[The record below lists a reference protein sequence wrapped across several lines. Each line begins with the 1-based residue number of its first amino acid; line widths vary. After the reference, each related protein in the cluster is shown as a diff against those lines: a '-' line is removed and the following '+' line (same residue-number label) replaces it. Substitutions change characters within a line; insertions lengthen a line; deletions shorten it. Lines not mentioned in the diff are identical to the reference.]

1 MRFLHNYLK
10 KRLLKTLLFLKQKN
24 KQMKTIYRIA
34 KTELNTMFYS
44 PVAWVVL
51 VIFSIQSSWKFF
63 DTVQRFEKAQKIGE
77 GMHNLT
83 QTVFSGF
90 SGLYTEMQEY
100 LYLYI
105 PLLTMGLVSREIN
118 SGSIKLLLSSPI
130 KIKEIVLGK
139 YLAIAVYC
147 LLFIG
152 ILGLQ
157 VVIAYFS
164 IENLDIKFA
173 FSGLIGLYLLVCTYA
188 AIGLFMS
195 CLTSYQVVAAISTL
209 VVLAGLN
216 FIGKLWQDIE
226 YVKDITYFL
235 SIAGRANEMLG
246 GLIISK
252 DVLYFLLVSGLFIVL
267 SIYKLQTGRDA
278 QTISKRVLKYTVL
291 ISIVLSLGYI
301 TSRAPLTLYHDMTRT
316 KDRTLTKTSLD
327 IVKKMEGPIKITT
340 YVNLLDINY
349 HMAMPYSQNYD
360 KSSFEQYTRFLPQIQ
375 MEYVYYYDISTNAAL
390 YAQNPGLNDKQLA
403 EKMVESQDL
412 KLKKLYTPAEIKKII
427 DLGPEQNRVVR
438 TVEYNGQKT
447 FLRMYDDLFKVP
459 FEKEISASLKRLV
472 YNPVKIVFAT
482 GNMERSIEKNG
493 DKNYK
498 TGFNEITF
506 RNSLINQGFDVAS
519 VDINAQNIPEQTSI
533 LIIADPKT
541 QLSQG
546 ALDRINKYIDQGKNL
561 MLLAEP
567 ETNSALT
574 AITDKLGLG
583 FTKQTLVQ
591 ESETNSP
598 DFLVTDLQRNIDS
611 TLIKFSPNP
620 NNNPI
625 PFLGSSGIKTVK
637 DTGFK
642 VTPLLKTNN
651 QPAWES
657 QTGITSVSPELK
669 KQPAVKAIP
678 LVVALTR
685 NIKGKSQKIIVA
697 GDADFMGNAEL
708 SRGGSGTFQFVTDIF
723 SWFSNYE
730 FPIDTTRPESTD
742 NKITINANQVFIN
755 KIVFIG
761 LFPLLIIL
769 SGAFILIRRN
779 RR

>member
-1 MRFLHNYLK
+1 
-10 KRLLKTLLFLKQKN
+10 
-24 KQMKTIYRIA
+24 MKTIYRIA

-63 DTVQRFEKAQKIGE
+63 GTVERFEKAQKIGE
-77 GMHNLT
+77 GIGNLS
-83 QTVFSGF
+83 QTIFSGF
-90 SGLYTEMQEY
+90 SGLYTEMQNY
-100 LYLYI
+100 LYLYV

-130 KIKEIVLGK
+130 KIKDIVLGK
-139 YLAIAVYC
+139 YLAIAAYC
-147 LLFIG
+147 LLFIV

-157 VVIAYFS
+157 VGIAYFS
-164 IENLDIKFA
+164 IDNLDLKFA
-173 FSGLIGLYLLVCTYA
+173 VSGLIGLYLLVCTYA

-216 FIGKLWQDIE
+216 FIGKLWQDVE
-226 YVKDITYFL
+226 VVKDITYFL
-235 SIAGRANEMLG
+235 SISGRANEMLE

-252 DVLYFLLVSGLFIVL
+252 DVFYFVLVSSLFIVL

-278 QTISKRVLKYTVL
+278 QTISKRVLKYTLL
-291 ISIVLSLGYI
+291 ITVVLSLGYI

-316 KDRTLTKTSLD
+316 KDRTLTKTSLE
-327 IVKKMEGPIKITT
+327 IVKKIEGPIKLTT

-349 HMAMPYSQNYD
+349 YMAMPYSQNSD
-360 KSSFEQYTRFLPQIQ
+360 KASFEKYTRFIPQLE
-375 MEYVYYYDISTNAAL
+375 MEYVYYYDTSNNEAL
-390 YAQNPGLNDKQLA
+390 YSQNPGLNDKQLA
-403 EKMVESQDL
+403 EKMVETQDL
-412 KLKKLYTPAEIKKII
+412 KLKKLYSPEEIKKVI
-427 DLGPEQNRVVR
+427 DLKSEQNRVVR
-438 TVEYNGQKT
+438 TVEYNGKKT
-447 FLRMYDDLFKVP
+447 FLRMYDDMFKVP
-459 FEKEISASLKRLV
+459 MEKEISASLKRV
-472 YNPVKIVFAT
+472 VVPAPKIVFAT
-482 GNMERSIEKNG
+482 GNMERSVDKIG

-506 RNSLINQGFDVAS
+506 RYSLINQGFDVSS
-519 VDINAQNIPEQTSI
+519 VDINAQNIPNETSI

-546 ALDRINKYIDQGKNL
+546 AIDRITKYIDQGKNI

-567 ETNSALT
+567 ETNSALA
-574 AITDKLGLG
+574 AITDKLGLS
-583 FTKQTLVQ
+583 FTKQALVQ

-598 DFLVTDLQRNIDS
+598 DYIVTDFPKNIDPAV
-611 TLIKFSPNP
+611 IKFSKTKNDH
-620 NNNPI
+620 NPI
-625 PFLGSSGIKTVK
+625 PLLGSSGIKTTK
-637 DTGFK
+637 DAGFK

-651 QPAWES
+651 QPVWEA
-657 QTGITSVSPELK
+657 QTGITSIPENLK
-669 KQPAVKAIP
+669 KQPSTTAVP

-685 NIKGKSQKIIVA
+685 NINGKSQKIIVA

-723 SWFSNYE
+723 SWFTNYE
-730 FPIDTTRPESTD
+730 FPIDTTRPENTD
-742 NKITINANQVFIN
+742 KKITMNANQVFIS

-761 LFPLLIIL
+761 LFPLLIVL
-769 SGAFILIRRN
+769 SAAFILIRRN

>member
-1 MRFLHNYLK
+1 
-10 KRLLKTLLFLKQKN
+10 
-24 KQMKTIYRIA
+24 MKTIYRIA

-63 DTVQRFEKAQKIGE
+63 NTIERFEKAQKIGQS
-77 GMHNLT
+77 MDNLS
-83 QTVFSGF
+83 QIVFSGF
-90 SGLYTEMQEY
+90 SGLYTEMQNY
-100 LYLYI
+100 LYLYV

-130 KIKEIVLGK
+130 RIKDIVLGK
-139 YLAIAVYC
+139 YLAIAAYC
-147 LLFIG
+147 LLFIA

-157 VVIAYFS
+157 VAIAYFS
-164 IENLDIKFA
+164 IENLDLKFA
-173 FSGLIGLYLLVCTYA
+173 ISGLIGLYLLVCTYA

-216 FIGKLWQDIE
+216 FIGKLWQDVEI
-226 YVKDITYFL
+226 VKDITYFL
-235 SIAGRANEMLG
+235 SIAGRANEMLE

-252 DVLYFLLVSGLFIVL
+252 DVLYFVLVSSLFIVL

-278 QTISKRVLKYTVL
+278 QTASKRVLKYTLL
-291 ISIVLSLGYI
+291 IATVLSLGYI
-301 TSRAPLTLYHDMTRT
+301 TSRAPLTFYHDMTRN
-316 KDRTLTKTSLD
+316 KDNTLTKSSLD
-327 IVKKMEGPIKITT
+327 VVDKIEGPVKITT

-349 HMAMPYSQNYD
+349 YMAMPYSQNSD
-360 KSSFEQYTRFLPQIQ
+360 IASFAKYTRFLPQIE
-375 MEYVYYYDISTNAAL
+375 MEYIYYYDTSTNEAL

-403 EKMVESQDL
+403 EKMVESQNM
-412 KLKKLYTPAEIKKII
+412 KLKKLYSPAEIKKII

-438 TVEYNGQKT
+438 TVEYNGKKT
-447 FLRMYDDLFKVP
+447 FLRMFDDLFKVP

-472 YNPVKIVFAT
+472 SNPVKIVFAT

-506 RNSLINQGFDVAS
+506 RNSLINQGFDVIS
-519 VDINAQNIPEQTSI
+519 VDINAQNIPSETTI

-546 ALDRINKYIDQGKNL
+546 AVDRITKYIDEGKNL

-567 ETNSALT
+567 ETNSAL
-574 AITDKLGLG
+574 AAVTDKLGIG

-598 DFLVTDLQRNIDS
+598 DFLVTELQKNVDS
-611 TLIKFSPNP
+611 TVIKLSKI
-620 NNNPI
+620 NNPI
-625 PFLGSSGIKTVK
+625 PLLGSSGITVTK
-637 DTGFK
+637 EAGFK

-657 QTGITSVSPELK
+657 QTGITSISEDLK
-669 KQPAVKAIP
+669 KQPSSKEIP
-678 LVVALTR
+678 LVTALTR
-685 NIKGKSQKIIVA
+685 NINGKTQKIIVA

-730 FPIDTTRPESTD
+730 FPIDTTRPQKTD
-742 NKITINANQVFIN
+742 DKITVTSNQVFIN
-755 KIVFIG
+755 KILFTAI
-761 LFPLLIIL
+761 FPLLIIL
-769 SGAFILIRRN
+769 GGAFLLIRRN

>member
-1 MRFLHNYLK
+1 
-10 KRLLKTLLFLKQKN
+10 
-24 KQMKTIYRIA
+24 MKTIYRIA

-63 DTVQRFEKAQKIGE
+63 GTIERFEKSQKIGQ
-77 GMHNLT
+77 GLDNLS
-83 QTVFSGF
+83 QVIFSGF
-90 SGLYTEMQEY
+90 IGLYTEMQNY
-100 LYLYI
+100 LYLYV

-130 KIKEIVLGK
+130 KIKDIVLGK
-139 YLAIAVYC
+139 YLAIAAYC
-147 LLFIG
+147 LLFIV

-157 VVIAYFS
+157 VGIAYFS
-164 IENLDIKFA
+164 IDNLDLKFA
-173 FSGLIGLYLLVCTYA
+173 ISGLIGLYLLVCTYA

-216 FIGKLWQDIE
+216 FIGKLWQDVEI
-226 YVKDITYFL
+226 VKDITYFL
-235 SIAGRANEMLG
+235 SIAGRANEMLE

-252 DVLYFLLVSGLFIVL
+252 DVFYFVLVSSLFIVL

-278 QTISKRVLKYTVL
+278 QTISKRVLKYTLL
-291 ISIVLSLGYI
+291 ITVVLSLGYI
-301 TSRAPLTLYHDMTRT
+301 TSRASLTLYHDMTRT

-327 IVKKMEGPIKITT
+327 IVKKIDGPIKLTT

-349 HMAMPYSQNYD
+349 YMAMPYSQNSD
-360 KSSFEQYTRFLPQIQ
+360 IASFEKYTRFIPQME
-375 MEYVYYYDISTNAAL
+375 MEYVYYYDTSNNEAL

-403 EKMVESQDL
+403 EKMIETQDL
-412 KLKKLYTPAEIKKII
+412 KLKKLYSPEEIKKVI
-427 DLGPEQNRVVR
+427 DLKPEQNRVVR
-438 TVEYNGQKT
+438 TVEYNGKKT
-447 FLRMYDDLFKVP
+447 FLRMYDDMFKVP
-459 FEKEISASLKRLV
+459 MEKEISAALKRLV
-472 YNPVKIVFAT
+472 IPAPKIVFAT
-482 GNMERSIEKNG
+482 GNMERSVDKIG

-506 RNSLINQGFDVAS
+506 RYSLINQGFDVSS
-519 VDINAQNIPEQTSI
+519 VDINAQNIPEQTTI

-546 ALDRINKYIDQGKNL
+546 AVDRINKYIDEGKNL

-567 ETNSALT
+567 ETNSAL
-574 AITDKLGLG
+574 AAVTDKLGLS
-583 FTKQTLVQ
+583 FTKQALVQ
-591 ESETNSP
+591 ESEINSP
-598 DFLVTDLQRNIDS
+598 DYLVTEVSKNID
-611 TLIKFSPNP
+611 TTVIKLSENR
-620 NNNPI
+620 NNSPI

-642 VTPLLKTNN
+642 VIPLLKTNN
-651 QPAWES
+651 EPAWEA
-657 QTGITSVSPELK
+657 QTGLTSVPEDLK
-669 KQPAVKAIP
+669 KQPAATAVP
-678 LVVALTR
+678 LAVALTR
-685 NIKGKSQKIIVA
+685 NVNGKAQKIIVA

-723 SWFSNYE
+723 SWFTNYE
-730 FPIDTTRPESTD
+730 FPIDTTRPNHTD

-755 KIVFIG
+755 KIVFIA

-769 SGAFILIRRN
+769 SAAFILIRRN

>member
-1 MRFLHNYLK
+1 
-10 KRLLKTLLFLKQKN
+10 
-24 KQMKTIYRIA
+24 MKTIYRIA

-63 DTVQRFEKAQKIGE
+63 DSLERFERSQKMGE
-77 GMHNLT
+77 GMSNLS
-83 QTVFSGF
+83 QIFFSGF
-90 SGLYTEMQEY
+90 SGLYTEMQNY
-100 LYLYI
+100 LYLYV

-139 YLAIAVYC
+139 YLAIAAYC
-147 LLFIG
+147 LLFVA

-157 VVIAYFS
+157 VTIAYFS
-164 IENLDIKFA
+164 VDNLDLKFA
-173 FSGLIGLYLLVCTYA
+173 VSGLIGLYLLVCTYA

-216 FIGKLWQDIE
+216 FIGKLWQDVE

-235 SIAGRANEMLG
+235 SIAGRANEMLE

-252 DVLYFLLVSGLFIVL
+252 DVLYFILVSSLFIGL

-278 QTISKRVLKYTVL
+278 QPVSKRVLKYALL
-291 ISIVLSLGYI
+291 ISVVLVLGYI
-301 TSRAPLTLYHDMTRT
+301 TSRPPLTLYHDMTRN
-316 KDRTLTKTSLD
+316 KNRTLTKTSLD
-327 IVKKMEGPIKITT
+327 IVKKIEGPIKLTT

-349 HMAMPYSQNYD
+349 FTVMPYSQNQD
-360 KSSFEQYTRFLPQIQ
+360 ISSFENYTRFLPQME
-375 MEYVYYYDISTNAAL
+375 MEYVYYYDTSNNEAL

-403 EKMVESQDL
+403 DKMIETQKL
-412 KLKKLYTPAEIKKII
+412 KFKKLYSPEEIKKII
-427 DLGPEQNRVVR
+427 DLKPEQNRVVR
-438 TVEYNGQKT
+438 TVEYNGKKT
-447 FLRMYDDLFKVP
+447 FLRMYDDLFKAP
-459 FEKEISASLKRLV
+459 SEKEISAALKRLV
-472 YNPVKIVFAT
+472 VPAPKIVIAT
-482 GNMERSIEKNG
+482 GNMERSVDKTG

-498 TGFNEITF
+498 TGFNEISF
-506 RNSLINQGFDVAS
+506 RYSLINQGFDVSS
-519 VDINAQNIPEQTSI
+519 VDINAQNIPEQTGI

-546 ALDRINKYIDQGKNL
+546 AIDRITKYIDEGKNV

-567 ETNSALT
+567 DTNSALA
-574 AITDKLGLG
+574 AITDKLGVSY
-583 FTKQTLVQ
+583 TKQTLVQ

-598 DFLVTDLQRNIDS
+598 DYLVTDLQKNTD
-611 TLIKFSPNP
+611 LIKFSETKND
-620 NNNPI
+620 NPI
-625 PFLGSSGIKTVK
+625 PLLGSSGIKITK
-637 DTGFK
+637 EAGFK

-657 QTGITSVSPELK
+657 QMGITSVSEELK
-669 KQPAVKAIP
+669 KQPSVTGIP

-685 NIKGKSQKIIVA
+685 NINGKFQKIIVA

-708 SRGGSGTFQFVTDIF
+708 SRGGSGTFQFMTDIF

-730 FPIDTTRPESTD
+730 FPIDTSRPENTD
-742 NKITINANQVFIN
+742 KKITINANQVFIN

-761 LFPLLIIL
+761 LFPLLIVL
-769 SGAFILIRRN
+769 SAAFILIRRN

>member
-1 MRFLHNYLK
+1 
-10 KRLLKTLLFLKQKN
+10 
-24 KQMKTIYRIA
+24 MKTIYRIA

-63 DTVQRFEKAQKIGE
+63 NTIERFEKAQKIGQS
-77 GMHNLT
+77 MDNLS
-83 QTVFSGF
+83 QIVFSGF
-90 SGLYTEMQEY
+90 SGLYTEMQNY
-100 LYLYI
+100 LYLYV

-130 KIKEIVLGK
+130 KIKDIVLGK
-139 YLAIAVYC
+139 YLAIAAYC

-164 IENLDIKFA
+164 IENLDLKFA
-173 FSGLIGLYLLVCTYA
+173 ISGLIGLYLLVCTYA

-216 FIGKLWQDIE
+216 FIGKLWQDVE

-235 SIAGRANEMLG
+235 SIAGRANEMLE

-252 DVLYFLLVSGLFIVL
+252 DVFYFILVSSLFIVL

-278 QTISKRVLKYTVL
+278 QTVSKRILKYTLL
-291 ISIVLSLGYI
+291 IGSVLSLGYI

-316 KDRTLTKTSLD
+316 KDKTLTNNSLN
-327 IVKKMEGPIKITT
+327 IVKKIEGPIKLTT

-349 HMAMPYSQNYD
+349 FMVLPSSQNAD
-360 KSSFEQYTRFLPQIQ
+360 IASFEKYTRFLPQTE
-375 MEYVYYYDISTNAAL
+375 MEYIYYYDTSNNEAL

-403 EKMVESQDL
+403 EKMIETQNM
-412 KLKKLYTPAEIKKII
+412 KIKKLYSPAEIKKII
-427 DLGPEQNRVVR
+427 DLKPEQNRVVR
-438 TVEYNGQKT
+438 TVEYNGKKT
-447 FLRMYDDLFKVP
+447 FLRMFDDLFKVP
-459 FEKEISASLKRLV
+459 MEKEISASLKRLV
-472 YNPVKIVFAT
+472 VSSPKIVFAT
-482 GNMERSIEKNG
+482 GNMERSVDKNG

-506 RNSLINQGFDVAS
+506 RYSLINQGFDVSS
-519 VDINAQNIPEQTSI
+519 VDINAQDIPEDANI
-533 LIIADPKT
+533 LIVADPKT

-546 ALDRINKYIDQGKNL
+546 AVDRINNYIDNGKNL
-561 MLLAEP
+561 MILAEP
-567 ETNSALT
+567 ETNSAL
-574 AITDKLGLG
+574 ASITDKLGVQ
-583 FTKQTLVQ
+583 FSKQAFVQ
-591 ESETNSP
+591 ESEINAP
-598 DFLVTDLQRNIDS
+598 DYLVTELQKNIDTTVFKLS
-611 TLIKFSPNP
+611 K

-625 PFLGSSGIKTVK
+625 PLLGSSGIKISK
-637 DTGFK
+637 ETGFK

-657 QTGITSVSPELK
+657 QSGITSVSEDLK
-669 KQPAVKAIP
+669 KQPSEKAVS
-678 LVVALTR
+678 LVTALTR
-685 NIKGKSQKIIVA
+685 NINGKTQKIIVA

-723 SWFSNYE
+723 SWFSNYQ
-730 FPIDTTRPESTD
+730 FPIDTTRPEKTD
-742 NKITINANQVFIN
+742 KMITINSNQVFIS
-755 KIVFIG
+755 KMVFVG

>member
-1 MRFLHNYLK
+1 
-10 KRLLKTLLFLKQKN
+10 
-24 KQMKTIYRIA
+24 MKTIYRIA

-63 DTVQRFEKAQKIGE
+63 DSIERFEKAQKIGQ
-77 GMHNLT
+77 GMDNLS
-83 QTVFSGF
+83 QVIFSGF
-90 SGLYTEMQEY
+90 SGLYTEMQNY
-100 LYLYI
+100 LYLYV

-130 KIKEIVLGK
+130 KIKDIVLGK
-139 YLAIAVYC
+139 YLAIAAYC
-147 LLFIG
+147 LLFIA

-157 VVIAYFS
+157 VTIAYFS
-164 IENLDIKFA
+164 IENLDLKFA
-173 FSGLIGLYLLVCTYA
+173 LSGLIGLYLLVCTYA

-216 FIGKLWQDIE
+216 FIGKLWQDVEI
-226 YVKDITYFL
+226 VKDITYFL
-235 SIAGRANEMLG
+235 SIAGRANEMLE

-252 DVLYFLLVSGLFIVL
+252 DVFYFVLVSALFLVL

-278 QTISKRVLKYTVL
+278 QTISKRVLKYSLL
-291 ISIVLSLGYI
+291 IVVVLSLGYI
-301 TSRAPLTLYHDMTRT
+301 TSRAPLTFYYDMTRN
-316 KDRTLTKTSLD
+316 KDNTLTKSSLD
-327 IVKKMEGPIKITT
+327 VVSKIEGPVKITT

-349 HMAMPYSQNYD
+349 HMAMPYSQNSD
-360 KSSFEQYTRFLPQIQ
+360 IASFAKYTRFLPQTE
-375 MEYVYYYDISTNAAL
+375 MEYVYYYDTSTNEAL

-403 EKMVESQDL
+403 EKMVESQDM
-412 KLKKLYTPAEIKKII
+412 KLKKLYSPAEIKKVI

-438 TVEYNGQKT
+438 TVEYNGKKT
-447 FLRMYDDLFKVP
+447 FLRMYDDLFRVP

-472 YNPVKIVFAT
+472 SKPVKIVFAS

-519 VDINAQNIPEQTSI
+519 VDINAKNIPSDTDI

-546 ALDRINKYIDQGKNL
+546 AVDRISNYIDLGKNV
-561 MLLAEP
+561 MLLTEP
-567 ETNSALT
+567 ETNSALA
-574 AITDKLGLG
+574 AITDKLGIG

-598 DFLVTDLQRNIDS
+598 DFLVTELQKDVDS
-611 TLIKFSPNP
+611 TVIKLSKI
-620 NNNPI
+620 NNPI
-625 PFLGSSGIKTVK
+625 PFLGSSGITTTK
-637 DTGFK
+637 DAGFK

-657 QTGITSVSPELK
+657 QSGITTISEEVK
-669 KQPAVKAIP
+669 KQASQKSIP
-678 LVVALTR
+678 LVEALTR
-685 NIKGKSQKIIVA
+685 NVNGKTQKIIIA

-708 SRGGSGTFQFVTDIF
+708 SRGGSGTFQFVTDLF

-730 FPIDTTRPESTD
+730 FPIDTTRPQKTD
-742 NKITINANQVFIN
+742 RKITISSNQVFLD
-755 KIVFIG
+755 KILFIG
-761 LFPLLIIL
+761 IFPLLIIL

>member
-1 MRFLHNYLK
+1 
-10 KRLLKTLLFLKQKN
+10 
-24 KQMKTIYRIA
+24 MKTIYRIA

-63 DTVQRFEKAQKIGE
+63 DSLERFERSQKMGE
-77 GMHNLT
+77 GMSNLS
-83 QTVFSGF
+83 QIFFSGF
-90 SGLYTEMQEY
+90 SGLYTEMQNY
-100 LYLYI
+100 LYLYV

-139 YLAIAVYC
+139 YLAIAAYC
-147 LLFIG
+147 LLFVA

-157 VVIAYFS
+157 VTIAYFS
-164 IENLDIKFA
+164 VDNLDLKFA
-173 FSGLIGLYLLVCTYA
+173 VSGLIGLYLLVCTYA

-216 FIGKLWQDIE
+216 FIGKLWQDVE

-235 SIAGRANEMLG
+235 SIAGRANEMLE

-252 DVLYFLLVSGLFIVL
+252 DVLYFILVSSLFIGL

-278 QTISKRVLKYTVL
+278 QPVSKRVLKYALL
-291 ISIVLSLGYI
+291 ISVVLVLGYI
-301 TSRAPLTLYHDMTRT
+301 TSRPPLTLYHDMTRN
-316 KDRTLTKTSLD
+316 KNRTLTKTSLD
-327 IVKKMEGPIKITT
+327 IVKKIEGPIKLTT

-349 HMAMPYSQNYD
+349 FTVMPYSQNQD
-360 KSSFEQYTRFLPQIQ
+360 ISSFENYTRFLPQME
-375 MEYVYYYDISTNAAL
+375 MEYVYYYDTSNNEAL

-403 EKMVESQDL
+403 DKMIETQKL
-412 KLKKLYTPAEIKKII
+412 KFKKLYSPEEIKKII
-427 DLGPEQNRVVR
+427 DLKPEQNRVVR
-438 TVEYNGQKT
+438 TVEYNGTKT
-447 FLRMYDDLFKVP
+447 FLRMYDDLFKAP
-459 FEKEISASLKRLV
+459 SEKEISAALKRLV
-472 YNPVKIVFAT
+472 VPAPKIVIAT
-482 GNMERSIEKNG
+482 GNMERSVDKTG

-498 TGFNEITF
+498 TGFNEISF
-506 RNSLINQGFDVAS
+506 RYSLINQGFDVSS
-519 VDINAQNIPEQTSI
+519 VDINAQNIPEQTGI

-546 ALDRINKYIDQGKNL
+546 AIDRITKYIDEGKNV

-567 ETNSALT
+567 DTNSALA
-574 AITDKLGLG
+574 AITDKLGVSY
-583 FTKQTLVQ
+583 TKQTLVQ

-598 DFLVTDLQRNIDS
+598 DYLVTDLQKN
-611 TLIKFSPNP
+611 TGLIKFSETKND
-620 NNNPI
+620 NPI
-625 PFLGSSGIKTVK
+625 PLLGSSGIKITK
-637 DTGFK
+637 EAGFK

-657 QTGITSVSPELK
+657 QMGITSVSEELK
-669 KQPAVKAIP
+669 KQPSVTAIP

-685 NIKGKSQKIIVA
+685 NINGKFQKIIVA

-708 SRGGSGTFQFVTDIF
+708 SRGGSGTFQFMTDIF

-730 FPIDTTRPESTD
+730 FPIDTSRPENTD
-742 NKITINANQVFIN
+742 KKITINANQVFIN

-761 LFPLLIIL
+761 LFPLLIVL
-769 SGAFILIRRN
+769 SAAFILIRRN

>member
-1 MRFLHNYLK
+1 
-10 KRLLKTLLFLKQKN
+10 
-24 KQMKTIYRIA
+24 MKTIYRIA

-51 VIFSIQSSWKFF
+51 VIFSIQSNWKFF
-63 DTVQRFEKAQKIGE
+63 DSLERFEKSQKMGE
-77 GMHNLT
+77 GMGNLS
-83 QTVFSGF
+83 QIIFSGF
-90 SGLYTEMQEY
+90 MGLYTEMQNY
-100 LYLYI
+100 LYLYV

-139 YLAIAVYC
+139 YLAIAAYC
-147 LLFIG
+147 LLFVG

-157 VVIAYFS
+157 VVISYFS
-164 IENLDIKFA
+164 VENLDLKFA
-173 FSGLIGLYLLVCTYA
+173 ISGLIGLYLLVCTYA

-216 FIGKLWQDIE
+216 FIGKLWQDVE

-235 SIAGRANEMLG
+235 SIAGRANEMLE

-252 DVLYFLLVSGLFIVL
+252 DVLYFILVSSLFIGL

-278 QTISKRVLKYTVL
+278 QPASQRVLKYTLL
-291 ISIVLSLGYI
+291 ISVVLALGYI
-301 TSRAPLTLYHDMTRT
+301 TSRAPLTFYHDMTRN

-327 IVKKMEGPIKITT
+327 IVHKIDGPIKLTT

-349 HMAMPYSQNYD
+349 YMAMPYSQNQD
-360 KSSFEQYTRFLPQIQ
+360 ISSFENYTRFLPQMQ
-375 MEYVYYYDISTNAAL
+375 MEYVYYYDTSNNEAL

-403 EKMVESQDL
+403 NKLIETQNV
-412 KLKKLYTPAEIKKII
+412 KLKKLYSPDEIKKII
-427 DLGPEQNRVVR
+427 DLKPEQNRVVR
-438 TVEYNGQKT
+438 TIEYNGKKT
-447 FLRMYDDLFKVP
+447 FLRMFDDLFKVP
-459 FEKEISASLKRLV
+459 GEKEISASLKKLV
-472 YNPVKIVFAT
+472 VPAPKIVFAT
-482 GNMERSIEKNG
+482 GNMERSIDKNG

-506 RNSLINQGFDVAS
+506 RYSLINQGFDVSS
-519 VDINAQNIPEQTSI
+519 VDINAQNIPEQTNI

-546 ALDRINKYIDQGKNL
+546 AIDRITKYIDEGKNV
-561 MLLAEP
+561 MLLSEP
-567 ETNSALT
+567 ETNSALA
-574 AITDKLGLG
+574 AITEKLGLSY
-583 FTKQTLVQ
+583 TKQTLVQ

-598 DFLVTDLQRNIDS
+598 DYLVTDLQRNTDPAI
-611 TLIKFSPNP
+611 IKFSKTR

-625 PFLGSSGIKTVK
+625 PLLGSSGIKITK
-637 DTGFK
+637 DAGFK

-651 QPAWES
+651 LPAWES
-657 QTGITSVSPELK
+657 QMGITSVSEDIK
-669 KQPAVKAIP
+669 KQPSVTAIP

-685 NIKGKSQKIIVA
+685 NINGKSQKIIVS
-697 GDADFMGNAEL
+697 GDADFIGNAEL
-708 SRGGSGTFQFVTDIF
+708 SRSGSGTFQFFTDVF

-730 FPIDTTRPESTD
+730 YPIDTTRPENTD
-742 NKITINANQVFIN
+742 KKITINANQVLIN

>member
-1 MRFLHNYLK
+1 
-10 KRLLKTLLFLKQKN
+10 
-24 KQMKTIYRIA
+24 MKTIYRIA

-63 DTVQRFEKAQKIGE
+63 DSLERFERSQKMGE
-77 GMHNLT
+77 GMSNLS
-83 QTVFSGF
+83 QIFFSGF
-90 SGLYTEMQEY
+90 SGLYTEMQNY
-100 LYLYI
+100 LYLYV

-139 YLAIAVYC
+139 YLAIAAYC
-147 LLFIG
+147 LLFVA

-157 VVIAYFS
+157 VTIAYFS
-164 IENLDIKFA
+164 VDNLDLKFA
-173 FSGLIGLYLLVCTYA
+173 VSGLIGLYLLVCTYA

-216 FIGKLWQDIE
+216 FIGKLWQDVE
-226 YVKDITYFL
+226 YVKDVTYFL
-235 SIAGRANEMLG
+235 SIAGRANEMLE

-252 DVLYFLLVSGLFIVL
+252 DVLYFILVSSLFIGL

-278 QTISKRVLKYTVL
+278 QPVSKRVLKYALL
-291 ISIVLSLGYI
+291 ISVVLVLGYI
-301 TSRAPLTLYHDMTRT
+301 TSRPPLTLYHDMTRN
-316 KDRTLTKTSLD
+316 KNRTLTKTSLD
-327 IVKKMEGPIKITT
+327 IVKKIEGPIKLTT

-349 HMAMPYSQNYD
+349 FTVMPYSQNQD
-360 KSSFEQYTRFLPQIQ
+360 ISSFENYTRFLPQME
-375 MEYVYYYDISTNAAL
+375 MEYVYYYDTSNNEAL

-403 EKMVESQDL
+403 DKMIETQKL
-412 KLKKLYTPAEIKKII
+412 KFKKLYSPEEIKKII
-427 DLGPEQNRVVR
+427 DLKPEQNRVVR
-438 TVEYNGQKT
+438 TVEYNGKKT
-447 FLRMYDDLFKVP
+447 FLRMYDDLFKAP
-459 FEKEISASLKRLV
+459 SEKEISAALKRLV
-472 YNPVKIVFAT
+472 VPAPKIVLAT
-482 GNMERSIEKNG
+482 GNMERSIDKTG

-498 TGFNEITF
+498 TGFNEISF
-506 RNSLINQGFDVAS
+506 RYSLINQGFDVSS
-519 VDINAQNIPEQTSI
+519 VDINAQNIPEQTGI

-546 ALDRINKYIDQGKNL
+546 AIDRITKYIDEGKNV

-567 ETNSALT
+567 DTNSALA
-574 AITDKLGLG
+574 AITDKLGVSY
-583 FTKQTLVQ
+583 TKQTLVQ

-598 DFLVTDLQRNIDS
+598 DYLVTDLQKN
-611 TLIKFSPNP
+611 TGLIKFSETKND
-620 NNNPI
+620 NPI
-625 PFLGSSGIKTVK
+625 PLLGSSGIKITK
-637 DTGFK
+637 EAGFK

-657 QTGITSVSPELK
+657 QMGITSVSEELK
-669 KQPAVKAIP
+669 KQPSVTGIP

-685 NIKGKSQKIIVA
+685 NINGKFQKIIVA

-708 SRGGSGTFQFVTDIF
+708 SRGGSGTFQFMTDIF

-730 FPIDTTRPESTD
+730 FPIDTSRPENTD
-742 NKITINANQVFIN
+742 KKITINANQVFIN

-761 LFPLLIIL
+761 LFPLLIVL
-769 SGAFILIRRN
+769 SAAFILIRRN

>member
-1 MRFLHNYLK
+1 
-10 KRLLKTLLFLKQKN
+10 
-24 KQMKTIYRIA
+24 MKTIYRIA

-63 DTVQRFEKAQKIGE
+63 DSLERFERSQKMGE
-77 GMHNLT
+77 GMSNLS
-83 QTVFSGF
+83 QIFFSGF
-90 SGLYTEMQEY
+90 SGLYTEMQNY
-100 LYLYI
+100 LYLYV

-139 YLAIAVYC
+139 YLAIAAYC
-147 LLFIG
+147 LLFVA

-157 VVIAYFS
+157 VTIAYFS
-164 IENLDIKFA
+164 VDNLDLKFA
-173 FSGLIGLYLLVCTYA
+173 VSGLIGLYLLVCTYA

-216 FIGKLWQDIE
+216 FIGKLWQDVE
-226 YVKDITYFL
+226 YVKDVTYFL
-235 SIAGRANEMLG
+235 SIAGRANEMLE

-252 DVLYFLLVSGLFIVL
+252 DVLYFILVSSLFIGL

-278 QTISKRVLKYTVL
+278 QPVSKRVLKYALL
-291 ISIVLSLGYI
+291 ISVVLVLGYI
-301 TSRAPLTLYHDMTRT
+301 TSRPPLTLYHDMTRN
-316 KDRTLTKTSLD
+316 KNRTLTKTSLD
-327 IVKKMEGPIKITT
+327 IVKKIEGPIKLTT

-349 HMAMPYSQNYD
+349 FTVMPYSQNQD
-360 KSSFEQYTRFLPQIQ
+360 ISSFENYTRFLPQME
-375 MEYVYYYDISTNAAL
+375 MEYVYYYDTSNNEAL

-403 EKMVESQDL
+403 DKMIETQKL
-412 KLKKLYTPAEIKKII
+412 KFKKLYSPEEIKKII
-427 DLGPEQNRVVR
+427 DLKPEQNRVVR
-438 TVEYNGQKT
+438 TVEYNGKKT
-447 FLRMYDDLFKVP
+447 FLRMYDDLFKAP
-459 FEKEISASLKRLV
+459 SEKEISAALKRLV
-472 YNPVKIVFAT
+472 VPAPKIVLAT
-482 GNMERSIEKNG
+482 GNMERSIDKTG

-498 TGFNEITF
+498 TGFNEISF
-506 RNSLINQGFDVAS
+506 RYSLINQGFDVSS
-519 VDINAQNIPEQTSI
+519 VDINAQNIPEQTGI

-546 ALDRINKYIDQGKNL
+546 AIDRITKYIDEGKNV

-567 ETNSALT
+567 DTNSALA
-574 AITDKLGLG
+574 AITDKLGVSY
-583 FTKQTLVQ
+583 TKQTLVQ

-598 DFLVTDLQRNIDS
+598 DYLVTDLQKN
-611 TLIKFSPNP
+611 TGLIKFSETKND
-620 NNNPI
+620 NPI
-625 PFLGSSGIKTVK
+625 PLLGSSGIKITK
-637 DTGFK
+637 EAGFK

-657 QTGITSVSPELK
+657 QMGITSVSEELK
-669 KQPAVKAIP
+669 KQPSVTAIP

-685 NIKGKSQKIIVA
+685 NINGKFQKIIVA

-708 SRGGSGTFQFVTDIF
+708 SRGGSGTFQFMTDIF

-730 FPIDTTRPESTD
+730 FPIDTTRPENTD
-742 NKITINANQVFIN
+742 KKITINANQVFIN

-761 LFPLLIIL
+761 LFPLLIVL
-769 SGAFILIRRN
+769 SAAFILIRRN

>member
-1 MRFLHNYLK
+1 
-10 KRLLKTLLFLKQKN
+10 
-24 KQMKTIYRIA
+24 MKTIYRIA

-63 DTVQRFEKAQKIGE
+63 NTVERFEKAQKIGE

-130 KIKEIVLGK
+130 KIKEIVIGK

-147 LLFIG
+147 SLFIA

-157 VVIAYFS
+157 VGIAYFA
-164 IENLDIKFA
+164 IENVDLKFA
-173 FSGLIGLYLLVCTYA
+173 LSGLIGLYLMVCTYA

-235 SIAGRANEMLG
+235 SIAGRADEMLE

-252 DVLYFLLVSGLFIVL
+252 DVFYFILVSALFIVL

-278 QTISKRVLKYTVL
+278 QTISKRVLKYSLLITV
-291 ISIVLSLGYI
+291 VLSLGYI

-316 KDRTLTKTSLD
+316 KDKTLTENSLA
-327 IVKKMEGPIKITT
+327 IVKQMKGPIKITA
-340 YVNLLDINY
+340 YDNLLDINY
-349 HMAMPYSQNYD
+349 YMAMPYFQNQD
-360 KSSFEQYTRFLPQIQ
+360 IASFAKYTRYLPQIQ
-375 MEYVYYYDISTNAAL
+375 MEYVYYYDTSTNTAL

-403 EKMVESQDL
+403 EKMIESQDL
-412 KLKKLYTPAEIKKII
+412 KLKKVYNPAEIKKII

-438 TVEYNGQKT
+438 TIEYNGKKT
-447 FLRMYDDLFKVP
+447 FLRMYDDMFKSP
-459 FEKEISASLKRLV
+459 SEKEISAALKRLV
-472 YNPVKIVFAT
+472 VTAPKIVFAT
-482 GNMERSIEKNG
+482 GNMERSVDKIG

-506 RNSLINQGFDVAS
+506 RYSLINQGFDVSS
-519 VDINAQNIPEQTSI
+519 VDINAQDVPELTDI

-583 FTKQTLVQ
+583 YTKQTLVQ
-591 ESETNSP
+591 ESEINSP
-598 DFLVTDLQRNIDS
+598 DYLVTELQRNVDS

-625 PFLGSSGIKTVK
+625 PFLGSSGIKIVK
-637 DTGFK
+637 NAGFK

-669 KQPAVKAIP
+669 KQPAVKSVP

-685 NIKGKSQKIIVA
+685 NINGKSQKIIVA

-708 SRGGSGTFQFVTDIF
+708 SRGGSGTFQFVTDLF

-742 NKITINANQVFIN
+742 NKITINANQVFIS
-755 KIVFIG
+755 KMVFIG

>member
-1 MRFLHNYLK
+1 
-10 KRLLKTLLFLKQKN
+10 
-24 KQMKTIYRIA
+24 MKTIYRIA

-51 VIFSIQSSWKFF
+51 VIFSIQSNWKFF
-63 DTVQRFEKAQKIGE
+63 DSLERFEKSQKMGE
-77 GMHNLT
+77 GMGNLS
-83 QTVFSGF
+83 QIIFSGF
-90 SGLYTEMQEY
+90 MGLYTEMQNY
-100 LYLYI
+100 LYLYV

-139 YLAIAVYC
+139 YLAIAAYC
-147 LLFIG
+147 LLFVG

-157 VVIAYFS
+157 VVISYFS
-164 IENLDIKFA
+164 VENLDLKFA
-173 FSGLIGLYLLVCTYA
+173 ISGLIGLYLLVCTYA

-216 FIGKLWQDIE
+216 FIGKLWQDVE

-235 SIAGRANEMLG
+235 SIAGRANEMLE

-252 DVLYFLLVSGLFIVL
+252 DVLYFILVSSLFIGL

-278 QTISKRVLKYTVL
+278 QPASQRVLKYTLL
-291 ISIVLSLGYI
+291 ISVVLVLGYI
-301 TSRAPLTLYHDMTRT
+301 TSRAPLTFYHDMTRN

-327 IVKKMEGPIKITT
+327 IVHKIDGPIKLTT

-349 HMAMPYSQNYD
+349 YMAMPYSQNQD
-360 KSSFEQYTRFLPQIQ
+360 ISSFENYTRFLPQMQ
-375 MEYVYYYDISTNAAL
+375 MEYVYYYDTSNNEAL

-403 EKMVESQDL
+403 NKLIETQNV
-412 KLKKLYTPAEIKKII
+412 KLKKLYSPDEIKKII
-427 DLGPEQNRVVR
+427 DLKPEQNRVVR
-438 TVEYNGQKT
+438 TIEYNGKKT
-447 FLRMYDDLFKVP
+447 FLRMFDDLFKVP
-459 FEKEISASLKRLV
+459 GEKEISASLKKLV
-472 YNPVKIVFAT
+472 VPAPKIVFAT
-482 GNMERSIEKNG
+482 GNMERSIDKNG

-506 RNSLINQGFDVAS
+506 RYSLINQGFDVSS
-519 VDINAQNIPEQTSI
+519 VDINAQNIPEQTNI

-546 ALDRINKYIDQGKNL
+546 AIDRITKYIDEGKNV
-561 MLLAEP
+561 MLLSEP
-567 ETNSALT
+567 ETNSALA
-574 AITDKLGLG
+574 AITDKLGISY
-583 FTKQTLVQ
+583 TKQTLVQ

-598 DFLVTDLQRNIDS
+598 DYLVTDLQRNTDPAI
-611 TLIKFSPNP
+611 IKFSKTR

-625 PFLGSSGIKTVK
+625 PLLGSSGIKITK
-637 DTGFK
+637 DAGFK

-651 QPAWES
+651 LPAWES
-657 QTGITSVSPELK
+657 QMGITSVSEDIK
-669 KQPAVKAIP
+669 KQPSVTAIP

-685 NIKGKSQKIIVA
+685 NINGKSQKIIVS
-697 GDADFMGNAEL
+697 GDADFIGNAEL
-708 SRGGSGTFQFVTDIF
+708 SRSGSGTFQFFTDVF

-730 FPIDTTRPESTD
+730 YPIDTTRPENTD
-742 NKITINANQVFIN
+742 KKITINANQVFIN

>member
-1 MRFLHNYLK
+1 
-10 KRLLKTLLFLKQKN
+10 
-24 KQMKTIYRIA
+24 MKTIYRIA

-63 DTVQRFEKAQKIGE
+63 DTLERFEKAQKIGQS
-77 GMHNLT
+77 MNNLSHI
-83 QTVFSGF
+83 VFSGF
-90 SGLYTEMQEY
+90 SGLFTEMQNY
-100 LYLYI
+100 LYLYV
-105 PLLTMGLVSREIN
+105 PLLTMGLISREIN

-130 KIKEIVLGK
+130 NIKDIVLGK
-139 YLAIAVYC
+139 FLAIASYC
-147 LLFIG
+147 LLFMG
-152 ILGLQ
+152 ILGIIG
-157 VVIAYFS
+157 VVAYFS
-164 IENLDIKFA
+164 IDNLDVSFV
-173 FSGLIGLYLLVCTYA
+173 FSGIFGLYLLVCTYA

-216 FIGKLWQDIE
+216 FIGKLWQGVD
-226 YVKDITYFL
+226 YVKDVTYFL
-235 SIAGRANEMLG
+235 SISGRANEMIE
-246 GLIISK
+246 GLIVSK
-252 DVLYFLLVSGLFIVL
+252 DVLYFILVSVLFIGL
-267 SIYKLQTGRDA
+267 SIFKLQTGRDA
-278 QTISKRVLKYTVL
+278 QSTSKRVLKYTGL
-291 ISIVLSLGYI
+291 IAIILSLGYI
-301 TSRAPLTLYHDMTRT
+301 TSRAPLTFYKDMTET
-316 KDRTLTKTSLD
+316 KDKTLTKASQE
-327 IVKKMEGPIKITT
+327 IVKKIDGPITITT

-349 HMAMPYSQNYD
+349 YMAMPYSQNQDIASFD
-360 KSSFEQYTRFLPQIQ
+360 KYSRFLPQLK
-375 MEYVYYYDISTNAAL
+375 MDYVYYYDTSTNTAL

-403 EKMVESQDL
+403 QKMIETQNL
-412 KLKKLYTPAEIKKII
+412 KLKKLYSPAEISKVINLKA
-427 DLGPEQNRVVR
+427 EQNRVVR
-438 TVEYNGQKT
+438 TVEYNGKKT
-447 FLRMYDDLFKVP
+447 FLRMFDDLFKVP

-472 YNPVKIVFAT
+472 TPATKIVFAT
-482 GNMERSIEKNG
+482 GNMERSIDKNG

-519 VDINAQNIPEQTSI
+519 VDINAQNIPEQTAI

-546 ALDRINKYIDQGKNL
+546 AVDRITKYIDEGKNV
-561 MLLAEP
+561 MLLTEP
-567 ETNSALT
+567 ETNSAL
-574 AITDKLGLG
+574 ASITDKLGLSY
-583 FTKQTLVQ
+583 TKQALVQ

-598 DFLVTDLQRNIDS
+598 DFLVTDFSKAID
-611 TLIKFSPNP
+611 TTVIKLKKGQF
-620 NNNPI
+620 PI
-625 PFLGSSGIKTVK
+625 PLLGSSGIKTTK
-637 DTGFK
+637 DAGFK
-642 VTPLLKTNN
+642 VTPLLQTNT

-657 QTGITSVSPELK
+657 ATGISSISPDLK
-669 KQPAVKAIP
+669 KQASVSAIP

-685 NIKGKSQKIIVA
+685 NVNGKSQKIIVA

-723 SWFSNYE
+723 TWFSNYE
-730 FPIDTTRPESTD
+730 FPIDTTRPETTD
-742 NKITINANQVFIN
+742 NKVTVNANQVFIS

>member
-1 MRFLHNYLK
+1 
-10 KRLLKTLLFLKQKN
+10 
-24 KQMKTIYRIA
+24 MKTIYRIA

-63 DTVQRFEKAQKIGE
+63 DSLERFERSQKMGE
-77 GMHNLT
+77 GMSNLS
-83 QTVFSGF
+83 QIFFSGF
-90 SGLYTEMQEY
+90 SGLYTEMQNY
-100 LYLYI
+100 LYLYV

-139 YLAIAVYC
+139 YLAIAAYC
-147 LLFIG
+147 LLFVA

-157 VVIAYFS
+157 VTIAYFS
-164 IENLDIKFA
+164 VDNLDLKFA
-173 FSGLIGLYLLVCTYA
+173 VSGLIGLYLLVCTYA

-216 FIGKLWQDIE
+216 FIGKLWQDVE

-235 SIAGRANEMLG
+235 SIAGRANEMLE

-252 DVLYFLLVSGLFIVL
+252 DVLYFILVSSLFIGL

-278 QTISKRVLKYTVL
+278 QPVSKRVLKYALL
-291 ISIVLSLGYI
+291 ISVVLVLGYI
-301 TSRAPLTLYHDMTRT
+301 TSRPPLTLYHDMTRN
-316 KDRTLTKTSLD
+316 KNRTLTKTSLD
-327 IVKKMEGPIKITT
+327 IVKKIEGPIKLTT

-349 HMAMPYSQNYD
+349 FTVMPYSQNQD
-360 KSSFEQYTRFLPQIQ
+360 ISSFENYTRFLPQME
-375 MEYVYYYDISTNAAL
+375 MEYVYYYDTSNNEAL

-403 EKMVESQDL
+403 EKMIETQKL
-412 KLKKLYTPAEIKKII
+412 KFKKLYSPEEIKKII
-427 DLGPEQNRVVR
+427 DLKPEQNRVVR
-438 TVEYNGQKT
+438 TVEYNGKKT
-447 FLRMYDDLFKVP
+447 FLRMYDDLFKAP
-459 FEKEISASLKRLV
+459 SEKEISAALKRLV
-472 YNPVKIVFAT
+472 VPAPKIVIAT
-482 GNMERSIEKNG
+482 GNMERSVDKTG

-498 TGFNEITF
+498 TGFNEISF
-506 RNSLINQGFDVAS
+506 RYSLINQGFDVSS
-519 VDINAQNIPEQTSI
+519 VDINAQNIPEQTGI

-546 ALDRINKYIDQGKNL
+546 AIDRITKYIDEGKNV

-567 ETNSALT
+567 DTNSALA
-574 AITDKLGLG
+574 AITDKLGVSY
-583 FTKQTLVQ
+583 TKQTLVQ

-598 DFLVTDLQRNIDS
+598 DYLVTDLQKN
-611 TLIKFSPNP
+611 TGLIKFSETKND
-620 NNNPI
+620 NPI
-625 PFLGSSGIKTVK
+625 PLLGSSGIKITK
-637 DTGFK
+637 EAGFK

-657 QTGITSVSPELK
+657 QMGITSVSEELK
-669 KQPAVKAIP
+669 KQPSVTGIP

-685 NIKGKSQKIIVA
+685 NINGKFQKIIVA

-708 SRGGSGTFQFVTDIF
+708 SRGGSGTFQFMTDIF

-730 FPIDTTRPESTD
+730 FPIDTTRPENTD
-742 NKITINANQVFIN
+742 KKITINANQVFIN

-761 LFPLLIIL
+761 LFPLLIVL
-769 SGAFILIRRN
+769 SAAFILIRRN

>member
-1 MRFLHNYLK
+1 
-10 KRLLKTLLFLKQKN
+10 
-24 KQMKTIYRIA
+24 MKTIYRIA

-63 DTVQRFEKAQKIGE
+63 DSLERFERSQKMGE
-77 GMHNLT
+77 GMSNLS
-83 QTVFSGF
+83 QIFFSGF
-90 SGLYTEMQEY
+90 SGLYTEMQNY
-100 LYLYI
+100 LYLYV

-139 YLAIAVYC
+139 YLAIAAYC
-147 LLFIG
+147 LLFVA

-157 VVIAYFS
+157 VTIAYFS
-164 IENLDIKFA
+164 VDNLDLKFA
-173 FSGLIGLYLLVCTYA
+173 VSGLIGLYLLVCTYA

-216 FIGKLWQDIE
+216 FIGKLWQDVE
-226 YVKDITYFL
+226 YVKDVTYFL
-235 SIAGRANEMLG
+235 SIAGRANEMLE

-252 DVLYFLLVSGLFIVL
+252 DVLYFILVSSLFIGL

-278 QTISKRVLKYTVL
+278 QPVSKRVLKYALL
-291 ISIVLSLGYI
+291 ISVVLVLGYI
-301 TSRAPLTLYHDMTRT
+301 TSRPPLTLYHDMTRN
-316 KDRTLTKTSLD
+316 KNRTLTKTSLD
-327 IVKKMEGPIKITT
+327 IVKKIEGPIKLTT

-349 HMAMPYSQNYD
+349 FTVMPYSQNQD
-360 KSSFEQYTRFLPQIQ
+360 ISSFENYTRFLPQME
-375 MEYVYYYDISTNAAL
+375 MEYVYYYDTSNNEAL

-403 EKMVESQDL
+403 DKMIETQKL
-412 KLKKLYTPAEIKKII
+412 KFKKLYSPEEIKKII
-427 DLGPEQNRVVR
+427 DLKPEQNRVVR
-438 TVEYNGQKT
+438 TVEYNGKKT
-447 FLRMYDDLFKVP
+447 FLRMYDDLFKAP
-459 FEKEISASLKRLV
+459 SEKEISAALKRLV
-472 YNPVKIVFAT
+472 VPAPKIVIAT
-482 GNMERSIEKNG
+482 GNMERSVDKTG

-498 TGFNEITF
+498 TGFNEISF
-506 RNSLINQGFDVAS
+506 RYSLINQGFDVSS
-519 VDINAQNIPEQTSI
+519 VDINAQNIPEQTGI

-546 ALDRINKYIDQGKNL
+546 AIDRITKYIDEGKNV

-567 ETNSALT
+567 DTNSALA
-574 AITDKLGLG
+574 AITDKLGVSY
-583 FTKQTLVQ
+583 TKQTLVQ

-598 DFLVTDLQRNIDS
+598 DYLVTDLQKNTD
-611 TLIKFSPNP
+611 LIKFSETKND
-620 NNNPI
+620 NPI
-625 PFLGSSGIKTVK
+625 PLLGSSGIKITK
-637 DTGFK
+637 EAGFK

-657 QTGITSVSPELK
+657 QMGITSVSEELK
-669 KQPAVKAIP
+669 KQPSVTGIP

-685 NIKGKSQKIIVA
+685 NINGKFQKIIVA

-708 SRGGSGTFQFVTDIF
+708 SRGGSGTFQFMTDIF

-730 FPIDTTRPESTD
+730 FPIDTSRPENTD
-742 NKITINANQVFIN
+742 KKITINANQVFIN

-761 LFPLLIIL
+761 LFPLLIVL
-769 SGAFILIRRN
+769 SAAFILIRRN

>member
-1 MRFLHNYLK
+1 
-10 KRLLKTLLFLKQKN
+10 
-24 KQMKTIYRIA
+24 MKTIYRIA

-63 DTVQRFEKAQKIGE
+63 DTLERFEKAQKMGQSI
-77 GMHNLT
+77 HNLS
-83 QTVFSGF
+83 QVVFSGF
-90 SGLYTEMQEY
+90 SGLFTEMQNY
-100 LYLYI
+100 LYLYV
-105 PLLTMGLVSREIN
+105 PLLTMGLISREIN

-130 KIKEIVLGK
+130 HIKDIVLGK
-139 YLAIAVYC
+139 FLAIASYC
-147 LLFIG
+147 LLFMG
-152 ILGLQ
+152 ILG
-157 VVIAYFS
+157 VIGIVAYFS
-164 IENLDIKFA
+164 IDNLDVSFVL
-173 FSGLIGLYLLVCTYA
+173 SGIFGLYLLVCTYA

-216 FIGKLWQDIE
+216 YIGKLWQAID

-235 SIAGRANEMLG
+235 SISGRANSMIE
-246 GLIISK
+246 GLIVSK
-252 DVLYFLLVSGLFIVL
+252 DVLYFILVSVLFIGI
-267 SIYKLQTGRDA
+267 SIFNLQTGRDA
-278 QTISKRVLKYTVL
+278 QTTSKRTLKYVGL
-291 ISIVLSLGYI
+291 VAIVLSLGYI
-301 TSRAPLTLYHDMTRT
+301 TSRAPLTFYKDMTHT
-316 KDRTLTKTSLD
+316 KDKTLTKASQE
-327 IVKKMEGPIKITT
+327 IVKKIDGPIKITT

-349 HMAMPYSQNYD
+349 YMGMPYSQNSDIASFD
-360 KSSFEQYTRFLPQIQ
+360 KYSRFLPQIE
-375 MEYVYYYDISTNAAL
+375 MEYVYYYDTSTNTAL

-403 EKMVESQDL
+403 DKMLETQNL
-412 KLKKLYTPAEIKKII
+412 KLKKLYSPAEISKII
-427 DLGPEQNRVVR
+427 NLKAEQNRVVR
-438 TVEYNGQKT
+438 TVEYNGKKT
-447 FLRMYDDLFKVP
+447 FLRMFDDLFKVP

-472 YNPVKIVFAT
+472 TSAPKIVFAT

-519 VDINAQNIPEQTSI
+519 VDINAQNIPEQTAI

-546 ALDRINKYIDQGKNL
+546 AVDRITKYIDQGKNL
-561 MLLAEP
+561 MLLTEP
-567 ETNSALT
+567 ETNSAL
-574 AITDKLGLG
+574 ASITDKLGLSY
-583 FTKQTLVQ
+583 TKQALVQ

-598 DFLVTDLQRNIDS
+598 DFLVTEFSKEIDS
-611 TLIKFSPNP
+611 TVIKLHKSEF
-620 NNNPI
+620 PI
-625 PFLGSSGIKTVK
+625 PILGSSGIKTTK
-637 DTGFK
+637 DAEFK
-642 VTPLLKTNN
+642 VTPLLKTNS

-657 QTGITSVSPELK
+657 PTGISSIPADLK
-669 KQPAVKAIP
+669 KQPSVSAIP

-685 NIKGKSQKIIVA
+685 NVNGKSQKIIVA

-723 SWFSNYE
+723 TWFSDYQ

-742 NKITINANQVFIN
+742 NKITVSANQVFIS

>member
-1 MRFLHNYLK
+1 
-10 KRLLKTLLFLKQKN
+10 
-24 KQMKTIYRIA
+24 MKTIYRIA

-63 DTVQRFEKAQKIGE
+63 NSIERFEKAQKIGE
-77 GMHNLT
+77 GLGNLT
-83 QTVFSGF
+83 QVVFSGF
-90 SGLYTEMQEY
+90 SGLYTEMQNY
-100 LYLYI
+100 LYLYV
-105 PLLTMGLVSREIN
+105 PLLTMGLISREIN

-130 KIKEIVLGK
+130 KIKDIVLGK
-139 YLAIAVYC
+139 YLAIAAYC
-147 LLFIG
+147 LLFVG

-164 IENLDIKFA
+164 IDNLDLKFA
-173 FSGLIGLYLLVCTYA
+173 ISGLIGLYLLVCTYA

-235 SIAGRANEMLG
+235 SIAGRANEMLE
-246 GLIISK
+246 GLLISK
-252 DVLYFLLVSGLFIVL
+252 DVFYFILVSGLFIGL

-278 QTISKRVLKYTVL
+278 QSVYQRVLKYTALVSVVL
-291 ISIVLSLGYI
+291 ALGYI
-301 TSRAPLTLYHDMTRT
+301 TSLASLSVYYDMTRT
-316 KDRTLTKTSLD
+316 KDRTLTETSLN
-327 IVKKMEGPIKITT
+327 IVKKIDGPIKLTT

-349 HMAMPYSQNYD
+349 YMAMPYSHNSD
-360 KSSFEQYTRFLPQIQ
+360 KSSFEKYTRFIPQLE
-375 MEYVYYYDISTNAAL
+375 MEYVYYYDTSDNEAL

-403 EKMVESQDL
+403 QKMIETQDL
-412 KLKKLYTPAEIKKII
+412 KLKKLYSPEEIKKVI
-427 DLGPEQNRVVR
+427 DLKPEHNRVVR
-438 TVEYNGQKT
+438 TVEYNGKKT
-447 FLRMYDDLFKVP
+447 FLRMYDDMFKVP
-459 FEKEISASLKRLV
+459 MEKEISAALKRLV
-472 YNPVKIVFAT
+472 VPAPKIVFAT
-482 GNMERSIEKNG
+482 GNMERSVDKNG

-498 TGFNEITF
+498 TGFNEISF
-506 RNSLINQGFDVAS
+506 RYSLINQGFDVSS
-519 VDINAQNIPEQTSI
+519 VDINAQDIPQQTTI

-546 ALDRINKYIDQGKNL
+546 AVDRISKYIDEGKSL

-567 ETNSALT
+567 ETNSAL
-574 AITDKLGLG
+574 AAVTDKLGLS
-583 FTKQTLVQ
+583 FSKQALVQ

-598 DFLVTDLQRNIDS
+598 DYLVTDLQKDIDPAI
-611 TLIKFSPNP
+611 IKFSKNR
-620 NNNPI
+620 NNYPI
-625 PFLGSSGIKTVK
+625 PFLGSSSVKTIK

-657 QTGITSVSPELK
+657 QMGITSVSEDLK
-669 KQPAVKAIP
+669 RQPSVIAVP

-685 NIKGKSQKIIVA
+685 NVNGKSQKIIVS

-708 SRGGSGTFQFVTDIF
+708 SRSGSGTFQFVTDVF

-730 FPIDTTRPESTD
+730 FPIDTTRPENTD
-742 NKITINANQVFIN
+742 KKITVNANQVFIS
-755 KIVFIG
+755 KIIFIG

>member
-1 MRFLHNYLK
+1 
-10 KRLLKTLLFLKQKN
+10 
-24 KQMKTIYRIA
+24 MKTIYRIA

-63 DTVQRFEKAQKIGE
+63 DSIERFEKAQKIGN
-77 GMHNLT
+77 GMNNLS
-83 QTVFSGF
+83 QVIFSGF
-90 SGLYTEMQEY
+90 SGLYTEMQNY
-100 LYLYI
+100 LYLYV

-130 KIKEIVLGK
+130 KIKDIVLGK
-139 YLAIAVYC
+139 YLAIAAYC
-147 LLFIG
+147 MLFVA

-157 VVIAYFS
+157 VTIAYFS
-164 IENLDIKFA
+164 IENLDLKFA
-173 FSGLIGLYLLVCTYA
+173 ISGLIGLYLLVCTYA

-216 FIGKLWQDIE
+216 FIGKLWQDVEI
-226 YVKDITYFL
+226 VKDITYFL
-235 SIAGRANEMLG
+235 SIAGRANEMLQ

-252 DVLYFLLVSGLFIVL
+252 DVFYFVLVSSLFIVL

-278 QTISKRVLKYTVL
+278 QTISKRVLKYTLL
-291 ISIVLSLGYI
+291 IAVVLSLGYI
-301 TSRAPLTLYHDMTRT
+301 TSRAPLTFYNDMTRN
-316 KDRTLTKTSLD
+316 KDNTLTKSSLD
-327 IVKKMEGPIKITT
+327 VVNKIEGPVKITT

-349 HMAMPYSQNYD
+349 YMAMPYSQNSD
-360 KSSFEQYTRFLPQIQ
+360 IASFAKYTRFLPQIE
-375 MEYVYYYDISTNAAL
+375 MEYVYYYDTSTNEAL

-403 EKMVESQDL
+403 KKMVESQSL
-412 KLKKLYTPAEIKKII
+412 KIKKIYSPEEIKKII

-438 TVEYNGQKT
+438 TVEYNGKKT
-447 FLRMYDDLFKVP
+447 FLRMFDDLFKVP
-459 FEKEISASLKRLV
+459 FEKEISASFKRLV
-472 YNPVKIVFAT
+472 YNPVKIVFAN

-519 VDINAQNIPEQTSI
+519 TDINAQNIPSDTDI

-546 ALDRINKYIDQGKNL
+546 AIDRITKYIDQGKNV

-567 ETNSALT
+567 ATNSALAT
-574 AITDKLGLG
+574 ITEKLGLS
-583 FTKQTLVQ
+583 FSKQTLVQ

-598 DFLVTDLQRNIDS
+598 DFLVTNLQKVDS
-611 TLIKFSPNP
+611 TLIKLSKI
-620 NNNPI
+620 NNPI
-625 PFLGSSGIKTVK
+625 PFLGSSGITVTK
-637 DTGFK
+637 EAGFK

-657 QTGITSVSPELK
+657 QAGITSISEDLK
-669 KQPAVKAIP
+669 KQPSLKEIP

-685 NIKGKSQKIIVA
+685 NINGKTQKIIVA

-708 SRGGSGTFQFVTDIF
+708 SRGGSGTFQFVTDLF
-723 SWFSNYE
+723 SWYSNYE
-730 FPIDTTRPESTD
+730 FPIDTTRPEKTD
-742 NKITINANQVFIN
+742 NKITINSNQVFIN
-755 KIVFIG
+755 KIAFIG

>member
-1 MRFLHNYLK
+1 
-10 KRLLKTLLFLKQKN
+10 
-24 KQMKTIYRIA
+24 MKTIYRIA

-63 DTVQRFEKAQKIGE
+63 GTIERFEKSQKIGQ
-77 GMHNLT
+77 GLDNLS
-83 QTVFSGF
+83 QVIFSGF
-90 SGLYTEMQEY
+90 IGLYTEMQNY
-100 LYLYI
+100 LYLYV

-130 KIKEIVLGK
+130 KIKDIVLGK
-139 YLAIAVYC
+139 YLAIAAYC
-147 LLFIG
+147 LLFIV

-157 VVIAYFS
+157 VGIAYFS
-164 IENLDIKFA
+164 IDNLDLKFA
-173 FSGLIGLYLLVCTYA
+173 ISGLIGLYLLVCTYA

-216 FIGKLWQDIE
+216 FIGKLWQDVEI
-226 YVKDITYFL
+226 VKDITYFL
-235 SIAGRANEMLG
+235 SIAGRANEMLE

-252 DVLYFLLVSGLFIVL
+252 DVFYFVLVSSLFIVL

-278 QTISKRVLKYTVL
+278 QTISKRVLKYTLL
-291 ISIVLSLGYI
+291 ITGVLSLGYI
-301 TSRAPLTLYHDMTRT
+301 TSRASLTLYHDMTRT

-327 IVKKMEGPIKITT
+327 IVKKIDGPIKLTT

-349 HMAMPYSQNYD
+349 YMAMPYSQNSD
-360 KSSFEQYTRFLPQIQ
+360 IASFEKYTRFIPQME
-375 MEYVYYYDISTNAAL
+375 MEYVYYYDTSNNEAL

-403 EKMVESQDL
+403 EKMIETQDL
-412 KLKKLYTPAEIKKII
+412 KLKKLYSPEEIKKVI
-427 DLGPEQNRVVR
+427 DLKPEQNRVVR
-438 TVEYNGQKT
+438 TVEYNGKKT
-447 FLRMYDDLFKVP
+447 FLRMYDDMFKVP
-459 FEKEISASLKRLV
+459 MEKEISAALKRLV
-472 YNPVKIVFAT
+472 IPAPKIVFAT
-482 GNMERSIEKNG
+482 GNMERSVDKIG

-506 RNSLINQGFDVAS
+506 RYSLINQGFDVSS
-519 VDINAQNIPEQTSI
+519 VDINAQNIPEQTTI

-546 ALDRINKYIDQGKNL
+546 AVDRINKYIDEGKNL

-567 ETNSALT
+567 ETNSAL
-574 AITDKLGLG
+574 AGVTDKLGLS
-583 FTKQTLVQ
+583 FTKQALVQ
-591 ESETNSP
+591 ESEINSP
-598 DFLVTDLQRNIDS
+598 DYLVTEVSKNIDS
-611 TLIKFSPNP
+611 TVIKLTKNK

-642 VTPLLKTNN
+642 VIPLLKTNN
-651 QPAWES
+651 EPAWEA
-657 QTGITSVSPELK
+657 QTGLTSVPEDLK
-669 KQPAVKAIP
+669 KQPAVTAVP
-678 LVVALTR
+678 LAVALTR
-685 NIKGKSQKIIVA
+685 NVNGKAQKIIVA

-723 SWFSNYE
+723 SWFTNYE
-730 FPIDTTRPESTD
+730 FPIDTTRPNHTD

-755 KIVFIG
+755 KIVFIA

-769 SGAFILIRRN
+769 SAAFILIRRN

>member
-1 MRFLHNYLK
+1 
-10 KRLLKTLLFLKQKN
+10 
-24 KQMKTIYRIA
+24 MKTIYRIA

-63 DTVQRFEKAQKIGE
+63 GTVERFEKAQKIGE
-77 GMHNLT
+77 GLGNLT
-83 QTVFSGF
+83 QTIFSGF
-90 SGLYTEMQEY
+90 SGLYTEMQNY
-100 LYLYI
+100 LYLYV

-130 KIKEIVLGK
+130 KIKDIVLGK
-139 YLAIAVYC
+139 YLAIAAYC
-147 LLFIG
+147 LLFIV

-157 VVIAYFS
+157 VGIAYFS
-164 IENLDIKFA
+164 IENLDLKFA
-173 FSGLIGLYLLVCTYA
+173 ISGLIGLYLLVCTYA

-216 FIGKLWQDIE
+216 FIGKLWQDVEI
-226 YVKDITYFL
+226 VKDITYFL
-235 SIAGRANEMLG
+235 SIAGRANEMLE

-252 DVLYFLLVSGLFIVL
+252 DVFYFVLVSSLFIVL

-278 QTISKRVLKYTVL
+278 QTISKRVLKYTLLITVVL
-291 ISIVLSLGYI
+291 ALGYI

-327 IVKKMEGPIKITT
+327 IVKKIDGPIKLTT

-349 HMAMPYSQNYD
+349 YMAMPYSQNSD
-360 KSSFEQYTRFLPQIQ
+360 IASFEKYTRFIPQME
-375 MEYVYYYDISTNAAL
+375 MEYVYYYDTSSNEAL

-403 EKMVESQDL
+403 EKMIETQDL
-412 KLKKLYTPAEIKKII
+412 KLKKLYSPEEIKKVI
-427 DLGPEQNRVVR
+427 DLKSEQNRVVR
-438 TVEYNGQKT
+438 TVEYNGKKT
-447 FLRMYDDLFKVP
+447 FLRMYDDMFKVP
-459 FEKEISASLKRLV
+459 MEKEISASLKRLV
-472 YNPVKIVFAT
+472 VPSPKIVFAT
-482 GNMERSIEKNG
+482 GNMERSVDKVG

-506 RNSLINQGFDVAS
+506 RYSLINQGFDVSS
-519 VDINAQNIPEQTSI
+519 VDINAQNIPEQTTI

-546 ALDRINKYIDQGKNL
+546 AIDRINKYINEGKNL

-567 ETNSALT
+567 ETNSAL
-574 AITDKLGLG
+574 AAVTDKLGLS
-583 FTKQTLVQ
+583 FTKQALVQ
-591 ESETNSP
+591 ESEINSP
-598 DFLVTDLQRNIDS
+598 DYLVTEISKNLDP
-611 TLIKFSPNP
+611 TVIKFSKTR
-620 NNNPI
+620 NNYPI

-642 VTPLLKTNN
+642 VTPLLKTNA
-651 QPAWES
+651 QPAWEA
-657 QTGITSVSPELK
+657 QTGITSIPEDLK
-669 KQPAVKAIP
+669 KQPAVTSVP
-678 LVVALTR
+678 LAVALTR
-685 NIKGKSQKIIVA
+685 NVNGKTQKIIVA

-723 SWFSNYE
+723 SWFTNYE
-730 FPIDTTRPESTD
+730 FPIDTTRPENTD
-742 NKITINANQVFIN
+742 KKINFTANQVFIS

-769 SGAFILIRRN
+769 SAAFILIRRN

>member
-1 MRFLHNYLK
+1 
-10 KRLLKTLLFLKQKN
+10 
-24 KQMKTIYRIA
+24 MKTIYRIA

-63 DTVQRFEKAQKIGE
+63 DSLERFERSQKMGE
-77 GMHNLT
+77 GMSNLS
-83 QTVFSGF
+83 QIFFSGF
-90 SGLYTEMQEY
+90 SGLYTEMQNY
-100 LYLYI
+100 LYLYV

-139 YLAIAVYC
+139 YLAIAAYC
-147 LLFIG
+147 LLFVA

-157 VVIAYFS
+157 VTIAYFS
-164 IENLDIKFA
+164 VDNLDLKFA
-173 FSGLIGLYLLVCTYA
+173 VSGLIGLYLLVCTYA

-216 FIGKLWQDIE
+216 FIGKLWQDVE
-226 YVKDITYFL
+226 YVKDVTYFL
-235 SIAGRANEMLG
+235 SIAGRANEMLE

-252 DVLYFLLVSGLFIVL
+252 DVLYFILVSSLFIGL

-278 QTISKRVLKYTVL
+278 QPVSKRVLKYALL
-291 ISIVLSLGYI
+291 ISVVLVLGYI
-301 TSRAPLTLYHDMTRT
+301 TSRPPLTLYHDMTRN
-316 KDRTLTKTSLD
+316 KNRTLTKTSLD
-327 IVKKMEGPIKITT
+327 IVKKIEGPIKLTT

-349 HMAMPYSQNYD
+349 FTVMPYSQNQD
-360 KSSFEQYTRFLPQIQ
+360 ISSFENYTRFLPQME
-375 MEYVYYYDISTNAAL
+375 MEYVYYYDTSNNEAL
-390 YAQNPGLNDKQLA
+390 YAQNPGLTDKQLA
-403 EKMVESQDL
+403 DKMIETQKL
-412 KLKKLYTPAEIKKII
+412 KFKKLYSPEEIKKII
-427 DLGPEQNRVVR
+427 DLKPEQNRVVR
-438 TVEYNGQKT
+438 TVEYNGKKT
-447 FLRMYDDLFKVP
+447 FLRMYDDLFKAP
-459 FEKEISASLKRLV
+459 SEKEISAALKRLV
-472 YNPVKIVFAT
+472 VPAPKIVIAT
-482 GNMERSIEKNG
+482 GNMERSVDKTG

-498 TGFNEITF
+498 TGFNEISF
-506 RNSLINQGFDVAS
+506 RYSLINQGFDVSS
-519 VDINAQNIPEQTSI
+519 VDINAQNIPEQTGI

-546 ALDRINKYIDQGKNL
+546 AIDRINKYIDEGKNV

-567 ETNSALT
+567 DTNSALA
-574 AITDKLGLG
+574 AITDKLGVSY
-583 FTKQTLVQ
+583 TKQTLVQ

-598 DFLVTDLQRNIDS
+598 DYLVTDLQKN
-611 TLIKFSPNP
+611 TGLIKFSETKND
-620 NNNPI
+620 NPI
-625 PFLGSSGIKTVK
+625 PLLGSSGIKITK
-637 DTGFK
+637 EAGFK

-657 QTGITSVSPELK
+657 QMGITSVSEELK
-669 KQPAVKAIP
+669 KQPSVTGIP

-685 NIKGKSQKIIVA
+685 NINGKFQKIIVA

-708 SRGGSGTFQFVTDIF
+708 SRGGSGTFQFMTDIF

-730 FPIDTTRPESTD
+730 FPIDTSRPENTD
-742 NKITINANQVFIN
+742 KKITINANQVFIN

-761 LFPLLIIL
+761 LFPLLIVL
-769 SGAFILIRRN
+769 SAAFILIRRN

>member
-1 MRFLHNYLK
+1 
-10 KRLLKTLLFLKQKN
+10 
-24 KQMKTIYRIA
+24 MKTIYRIA

-63 DTVQRFEKAQKIGE
+63 DSLERFERSQKMGE
-77 GMHNLT
+77 GMSNLS
-83 QTVFSGF
+83 QIFFSGF
-90 SGLYTEMQEY
+90 SGLYTEMQNY
-100 LYLYI
+100 LYLYV

-139 YLAIAVYC
+139 YLAIAAYC
-147 LLFIG
+147 LLFVA

-157 VVIAYFS
+157 VTIAYFS
-164 IENLDIKFA
+164 VDNLDLKFA
-173 FSGLIGLYLLVCTYA
+173 VSGLIGLYLLVCTYA

-216 FIGKLWQDIE
+216 FIGKLWQDVE

-235 SIAGRANEMLG
+235 SIAGRANEMLE

-252 DVLYFLLVSGLFIVL
+252 DVLYFILVSSLFIGL

-278 QTISKRVLKYTVL
+278 QPVSKRVLKYALL
-291 ISIVLSLGYI
+291 ISFVLFLGYI
-301 TSRAPLTLYHDMTRT
+301 TSRPPLTLYHDMTRN
-316 KDRTLTKTSLD
+316 KNRTLTKTSLD
-327 IVKKMEGPIKITT
+327 IVKKIEGPIKLTT

-349 HMAMPYSQNYD
+349 FTVMPYSQNQD
-360 KSSFEQYTRFLPQIQ
+360 ISSFENYTRFLPQME
-375 MEYVYYYDISTNAAL
+375 MEYVYYYDTSNNEAL

-403 EKMVESQDL
+403 DKMIETQKL
-412 KLKKLYTPAEIKKII
+412 KFKKLYSPEEIKKII
-427 DLGPEQNRVVR
+427 DLKPEQNRVVR
-438 TVEYNGQKT
+438 TVEYNGKKT
-447 FLRMYDDLFKVP
+447 FLRMYDDLFKAP
-459 FEKEISASLKRLV
+459 SEKEISAALKRLV
-472 YNPVKIVFAT
+472 VPAPKIVIAT
-482 GNMERSIEKNG
+482 GNMERSVDKTG

-498 TGFNEITF
+498 TGFNEISF
-506 RNSLINQGFDVAS
+506 RYSLINQGFDVSS
-519 VDINAQNIPEQTSI
+519 VDINAQNIPEQTGI

-546 ALDRINKYIDQGKNL
+546 AIDRINKYIDEGKNV

-567 ETNSALT
+567 DTNSALA
-574 AITDKLGLG
+574 AITDKLGVSY
-583 FTKQTLVQ
+583 TKQTLVQ

-598 DFLVTDLQRNIDS
+598 DYLVTDLQKN
-611 TLIKFSPNP
+611 TGLIKFSETKND
-620 NNNPI
+620 NPI
-625 PFLGSSGIKTVK
+625 PLLGSSGIKITK
-637 DTGFK
+637 EAGFK

-657 QTGITSVSPELK
+657 QMGITSVSEELK
-669 KQPAVKAIP
+669 KQPSVTGIP

-685 NIKGKSQKIIVA
+685 NINGKFQKIIVA

-708 SRGGSGTFQFVTDIF
+708 SRGGSGTFQFMTDIF

-730 FPIDTTRPESTD
+730 FPIDTSRPENTD
-742 NKITINANQVFIN
+742 KKITINANQVFIN

-769 SGAFILIRRN
+769 SAAFILIRRN

>member
-1 MRFLHNYLK
+1 
-10 KRLLKTLLFLKQKN
+10 
-24 KQMKTIYRIA
+24 MKTIYRIA

-63 DTVQRFEKAQKIGE
+63 DSLERFERSQKMGE
-77 GMHNLT
+77 GMSNLS
-83 QTVFSGF
+83 QIFFSGF
-90 SGLYTEMQEY
+90 SGLYTEMQNY
-100 LYLYI
+100 LYLYV

-139 YLAIAVYC
+139 YLAIAAYC
-147 LLFIG
+147 LLFVA

-157 VVIAYFS
+157 VTIAYFS
-164 IENLDIKFA
+164 VDNLDLKFA
-173 FSGLIGLYLLVCTYA
+173 VSGLIGLYLLVCTYA

-216 FIGKLWQDIE
+216 FIGKLWQDVE

-235 SIAGRANEMLG
+235 SIAGRANEMIE

-252 DVLYFLLVSGLFIVL
+252 DLLYFILVSSLFIGL

-278 QTISKRVLKYTVL
+278 QPVSKRVLKYALL
-291 ISIVLSLGYI
+291 ISVVLVLGYI
-301 TSRAPLTLYHDMTRT
+301 TSRPPLTLYHDMTRN
-316 KDRTLTKTSLD
+316 KNRTLTKTSLD
-327 IVKKMEGPIKITT
+327 IVKKIEGPIKLTT

-349 HMAMPYSQNYD
+349 FTVMPYSQNQD
-360 KSSFEQYTRFLPQIQ
+360 ISSFENYTRFLPQME
-375 MEYVYYYDISTNAAL
+375 MEYVYYYDTSNNEAL

-403 EKMVESQDL
+403 DKMIETQKL
-412 KLKKLYTPAEIKKII
+412 KFKKLYSPEEIKKII
-427 DLGPEQNRVVR
+427 DLKPEQNRVVR
-438 TVEYNGQKT
+438 TVEYNGKKT
-447 FLRMYDDLFKVP
+447 FLRMYDDLFKAP
-459 FEKEISASLKRLV
+459 SEKEISAALKRLV
-472 YNPVKIVFAT
+472 VPAPKIVIAT
-482 GNMERSIEKNG
+482 GNMERSVDKTG

-498 TGFNEITF
+498 TGFNEISF
-506 RNSLINQGFDVAS
+506 RYSLINQGFDVSS
-519 VDINAQNIPEQTSI
+519 VDINAQNIPEQTGI

-546 ALDRINKYIDQGKNL
+546 AIDRITKYIDEGKNV

-567 ETNSALT
+567 DTNSALA
-574 AITDKLGLG
+574 AITDKLGVSY
-583 FTKQTLVQ
+583 TKQTLVQ

-598 DFLVTDLQRNIDS
+598 DYLVTDLQKNTD
-611 TLIKFSPNP
+611 LIKFSETKND
-620 NNNPI
+620 NPI
-625 PFLGSSGIKTVK
+625 PLLGSSGIKITK
-637 DTGFK
+637 EAGFK

-657 QTGITSVSPELK
+657 QMGITSVSEELK
-669 KQPAVKAIP
+669 KQPSVTGIP

-685 NIKGKSQKIIVA
+685 NINGKFQKIIVA

-708 SRGGSGTFQFVTDIF
+708 SRGGSGTFQFMTDIF

-730 FPIDTTRPESTD
+730 FPIDTSRPENTD
-742 NKITINANQVFIN
+742 KKITINANQVFIN

-761 LFPLLIIL
+761 LFPLLIVL
-769 SGAFILIRRN
+769 SAAFILIRRN

>member
-1 MRFLHNYLK
+1 
-10 KRLLKTLLFLKQKN
+10 
-24 KQMKTIYRIA
+24 
-34 KTELNTMFYS
+34 MFYS

-63 DTVQRFEKAQKIGE
+63 DTLERFEKAQKIGQ
-77 GMHNLT
+77 GMDNLS
-83 QTVFSGF
+83 QTIFSGF
-90 SGLYTEMQEY
+90 SGLYTEMQNY
-100 LYLYI
+100 LYLYV

-130 KIKEIVLGK
+130 KIKDIVLGK
-139 YLAIAVYC
+139 YLAIAAYC
-147 LLFIG
+147 SLFIV

-164 IENLDIKFA
+164 IDNLDLKFA
-173 FSGLIGLYLLVCTYA
+173 VSGLIGLYLLVCTYA

-216 FIGKLWQDIE
+216 FIGKLWQDVA

-235 SIAGRANEMLG
+235 SIAGRANEMLQ

-252 DVLYFLLVSGLFIVL
+252 DVFYFILVSTLFIGL

-278 QTISKRVLKYTVL
+278 QTNSQRVLKYTAL
-291 ISIVLSLGYI
+291 ISVVLAFGYV
-301 TSRAPLTLYHDMTRT
+301 TSRAPLSLYYDMSRT
-316 KDRTLTKTSLD
+316 KSRTLTETSLN
-327 IVKKMEGPIKITT
+327 IVRQIEGPIKITT

-349 HMAMPYSQNYD
+349 FMLLPAYQNHD
-360 KSSFEQYTRFLPQIQ
+360 IASFENYTRFLPQIE
-375 MEYVYYYDISTNAAL
+375 MEYVYYYDTSNNEAL

-403 EKMVESQDL
+403 EKMIESQDI
-412 KLKKLYTPAEIKKII
+412 KIDKLYSPEEIKKII
-427 DLGPEQNRVVR
+427 DLKPEQNRVVR
-438 TVEYNGQKT
+438 TVEYNGNKT
-447 FLRMYDDLFKVP
+447 YLRMFDDMFKAP
-459 FEKEISASLKRLV
+459 MEKEISASFKRLV
-472 YNPVKIVFAT
+472 IPAPKIVFAT
-482 GNMERSIEKNG
+482 GNMERSVEKIG

-498 TGFNEITF
+498 TGFNEISF
-506 RNSLINQGFDVAS
+506 RYSLINQGFDVAT
-519 VDINAQNIPEQTSI
+519 VDINAQNIPELTTI

-546 ALDRINKYIDQGKNL
+546 AIDRINKYIDQGKNL

-567 ETNSALT
+567 ETNSVLA
-574 AITDKLGLG
+574 AITDKLGVS
-583 FTKQTLVQ
+583 FTKQALVQ
-591 ESETNSP
+591 ESEINSP
-598 DFLVTDLQRNIDS
+598 DYLVTERQKNIDPA
-611 TLIKFSPNP
+611 LIKFSPDR

-625 PFLGSSGIKTVK
+625 PFLGSSGIKTIK
-637 DTGFK
+637 ERGFK

-651 QPAWES
+651 NPAWES
-657 QTGITSVSPELK
+657 QTSISADLK
-669 KQPAVKAIP
+669 KQPSATAIP
-678 LVVALTR
+678 LIVALTR
-685 NIKGKSQKIIVA
+685 NINGKSQKIVIS

-708 SRGGSGTFQFVTDIF
+708 SRNGSGTFQFVTDIF

-730 FPIDTTRPESTD
+730 FPIDTTRPESID
-742 NKITINANQVFIN
+742 KKITINASQVFIN
-755 KIVFIG
+755 KVVFIG

>member
-1 MRFLHNYLK
+1 
-10 KRLLKTLLFLKQKN
+10 
-24 KQMKTIYRIA
+24 MKTIYRIA

-63 DTVQRFEKAQKIGE
+63 DSLERFERSQKMGE
-77 GMHNLT
+77 GMSNLS
-83 QTVFSGF
+83 QIFFSGF
-90 SGLYTEMQEY
+90 SGLYTEMQNY
-100 LYLYI
+100 LYLYV

-139 YLAIAVYC
+139 YLAIAAYC
-147 LLFIG
+147 LLFVV

-157 VVIAYFS
+157 VTIAYFS
-164 IENLDIKFA
+164 VDNLDLKFA
-173 FSGLIGLYLLVCTYA
+173 VSGLIGLYLLVCTYA

-216 FIGKLWQDIE
+216 FIGKLWQDVE

-235 SIAGRANEMLG
+235 SIAGRANEMLE

-252 DVLYFLLVSGLFIVL
+252 DVLYFILVSSLFIGL

-278 QTISKRVLKYTVL
+278 QPVSKRVLKYALL
-291 ISIVLSLGYI
+291 ISVVLVLGYI
-301 TSRAPLTLYHDMTRT
+301 TSRPPLTLYHDMTRN
-316 KDRTLTKTSLD
+316 KNRTLTKTSLD
-327 IVKKMEGPIKITT
+327 IVKKIEGPIKLTT

-349 HMAMPYSQNYD
+349 FTVMPYSQNQD
-360 KSSFEQYTRFLPQIQ
+360 ISSFENYTRFLPQME
-375 MEYVYYYDISTNAAL
+375 MEYVYYYDTSNNEAL

-403 EKMVESQDL
+403 DKMIETQKL
-412 KLKKLYTPAEIKKII
+412 KFKKLYSPEEIKKII
-427 DLGPEQNRVVR
+427 DLKPEQNRVVR
-438 TVEYNGQKT
+438 TVEYNGKKT
-447 FLRMYDDLFKVP
+447 FLRMYDDLFKAP
-459 FEKEISASLKRLV
+459 SEKEISAALKRLV
-472 YNPVKIVFAT
+472 VPAPKIVIAT
-482 GNMERSIEKNG
+482 GNMERSVDKTG

-498 TGFNEITF
+498 TGFNEISF
-506 RNSLINQGFDVAS
+506 RYSLINQGFDVSS
-519 VDINAQNIPEQTSI
+519 VDINAQNIPEQTGI

-546 ALDRINKYIDQGKNL
+546 AIDRITKYIDEGKNV

-567 ETNSALT
+567 DTNSALA
-574 AITDKLGLG
+574 AITDKLGVSY
-583 FTKQTLVQ
+583 TKQTLVQ

-598 DFLVTDLQRNIDS
+598 DYLVTDLQKN
-611 TLIKFSPNP
+611 TGLIKFSETKND
-620 NNNPI
+620 NPI
-625 PFLGSSGIKTVK
+625 PLLGSSGIKITK
-637 DTGFK
+637 EAGFK

-657 QTGITSVSPELK
+657 QMGITSVSEELK
-669 KQPAVKAIP
+669 KQPSVTAIP

-685 NIKGKSQKIIVA
+685 NINGKFQKIIVA

-708 SRGGSGTFQFVTDIF
+708 SRGGSGTFQFMTDIF

-730 FPIDTTRPESTD
+730 FPIDTSRPENTD
-742 NKITINANQVFIN
+742 KKITINANQVFIN

-761 LFPLLIIL
+761 LFPLLIVL
-769 SGAFILIRRN
+769 SAAFILIRRN

>member
-1 MRFLHNYLK
+1 
-10 KRLLKTLLFLKQKN
+10 
-24 KQMKTIYRIA
+24 MKTIYRIA

-63 DTVQRFEKAQKIGE
+63 DSLERFERSQKMGE
-77 GMHNLT
+77 GMSNLS
-83 QTVFSGF
+83 QIFFSGF
-90 SGLYTEMQEY
+90 SGLYTEMQNY
-100 LYLYI
+100 LYLYV

-139 YLAIAVYC
+139 YLAIAAYC
-147 LLFIG
+147 LLFVA

-157 VVIAYFS
+157 VTIAYFS
-164 IENLDIKFA
+164 VDNLDLKFA
-173 FSGLIGLYLLVCTYA
+173 VSGLIGLYLLVCTYA

-216 FIGKLWQDIE
+216 FIGKLWQDVE

-235 SIAGRANEMLG
+235 SIAGRANEMLE

-252 DVLYFLLVSGLFIVL
+252 DVLYFILVSSLFIGL

-278 QTISKRVLKYTVL
+278 QPVSKRVLKYALL
-291 ISIVLSLGYI
+291 ISVVLVLGYI
-301 TSRAPLTLYHDMTRT
+301 TSRPPLTLYHDMTRN
-316 KDRTLTKTSLD
+316 KNRTLTKTSLD
-327 IVKKMEGPIKITT
+327 IVKKIEGPIKLTT

-349 HMAMPYSQNYD
+349 FTVMPYSQNQD
-360 KSSFEQYTRFLPQIQ
+360 ISSFENYTRFLPQME
-375 MEYVYYYDISTNAAL
+375 MEYVYYYDTSNNEAL

-403 EKMVESQDL
+403 DKMIETQKL
-412 KLKKLYTPAEIKKII
+412 KFKKLYSPEEIKKII
-427 DLGPEQNRVVR
+427 DLKPEQNRVVR
-438 TVEYNGQKT
+438 TVEYNGKKT
-447 FLRMYDDLFKVP
+447 FLRMYDDLFKAP
-459 FEKEISASLKRLV
+459 SEKEISAALKRLV
-472 YNPVKIVFAT
+472 VPAPKIVIAT
-482 GNMERSIEKNG
+482 GNMERSVDKTG

-498 TGFNEITF
+498 TGFNEISF
-506 RNSLINQGFDVAS
+506 RYSLINQGFDVSS
-519 VDINAQNIPEQTSI
+519 VDINAQNIPEQTGI

-546 ALDRINKYIDQGKNL
+546 AIDRITKYIDEGKNV

-567 ETNSALT
+567 DTNSALA
-574 AITDKLGLG
+574 AITDKLGVSY
-583 FTKQTLVQ
+583 TKQTLVQ

-598 DFLVTDLQRNIDS
+598 DYLVTDLQKNTD
-611 TLIKFSPNP
+611 LIKFSETKND
-620 NNNPI
+620 NPI
-625 PFLGSSGIKTVK
+625 PLLGSSGIKITK
-637 DTGFK
+637 EAGFK

-657 QTGITSVSPELK
+657 QMGITSVSEELK
-669 KQPAVKAIP
+669 KQPSVTGIP

-685 NIKGKSQKIIVA
+685 NINGKFQKIIVA

-708 SRGGSGTFQFVTDIF
+708 SRGGSGTFQFMTDIF

-730 FPIDTTRPESTD
+730 FPIDTTRPENTD
-742 NKITINANQVFIN
+742 KKITINANQVFIN

-761 LFPLLIIL
+761 LFPLLIVL
-769 SGAFILIRRN
+769 SAAFILIRRN

>member
-1 MRFLHNYLK
+1 
-10 KRLLKTLLFLKQKN
+10 
-24 KQMKTIYRIA
+24 MKTIYRIA

-63 DTVQRFEKAQKIGE
+63 GTIERFEKSQKIGQS
-77 GMHNLT
+77 MDNLS
-83 QTVFSGF
+83 QVIFSGF
-90 SGLYTEMQEY
+90 SGLYTEMQNY
-100 LYLYI
+100 LYLYV
-105 PLLTMGLVSREIN
+105 PLLTMGLISREIN

-130 KIKEIVLGK
+130 RIKDIVLGK
-139 YLAIAVYC
+139 YLAITAYC
-147 LLFIG
+147 LLFIV

-157 VVIAYFS
+157 VGIAYFS
-164 IENLDIKFA
+164 IENLDLKFA
-173 FSGLIGLYLLVCTYA
+173 ISGLIGLYLLVCTYA

-216 FIGKLWQDIE
+216 FIGKLWQDVE
-226 YVKDITYFL
+226 VVKDITYFL
-235 SIAGRANEMLG
+235 SIAGRANEMLE

-252 DVLYFLLVSGLFIVL
+252 DVFYFVLVSALFIVL

-278 QTISKRVLKYTVL
+278 QSISKRVLKYALLITV
-291 ISIVLSLGYI
+291 VLSLGFI
-301 TSRAPLTLYHDMTRT
+301 TSRASFTWFHDMTRT
-316 KDRTLTKTSLD
+316 KDRTLTKNSLD
-327 IVKKMEGPIKITT
+327 IVKKIDGPIKLTT

-349 HMAMPYSQNYD
+349 FMVMPYSQNQD
-360 KSSFEQYTRFLPQIQ
+360 KSSFEKYTRFLPQME
-375 MEYVYYYDISTNAAL
+375 MEYVYYYDTSNNEAL
-390 YAQNPGLNDKQLA
+390 YAQNPGLTDKQLA
-403 EKMVESQDL
+403 EKMIETQNM
-412 KLKKLYTPAEIKKII
+412 KLKKLYSPAEIKKII
-427 DLGPEQNRVVR
+427 DLKPEQNRVVR
-438 TVEYNGQKT
+438 TVEYNGKKT
-447 FLRMYDDLFKVP
+447 YLRMFDDMFKIP
-459 FEKEISASLKRLV
+459 MEKEISASLKCV
-472 YNPVKIVFAT
+472 VVPAPKIVFAT
-482 GNMERSIEKNG
+482 GNMERSVDKIG

-498 TGFNEITF
+498 TGFNEISF
-506 RNSLINQGFDVAS
+506 RYSLINQGFDVSS
-519 VDINAQNIPEQTSI
+519 VDINAQNIPEQTTI

-546 ALDRINKYIDQGKNL
+546 AIDRITKYIDEGKNL

-567 ETNSALT
+567 ETNSAL
-574 AITDKLGLG
+574 AAVTDKLGLS
-583 FTKQTLVQ
+583 FTKQALVQ

-598 DFLVTDLQRNIDS
+598 DYLVTEVSKNID
-611 TLIKFSPNP
+611 TTVIKLSKNR
-620 NNNPI
+620 NNSPI

-637 DTGFK
+637 DVGFK

-657 QTGITSVSPELK
+657 PTGITSISEDLK
-669 KQPAVKAIP
+669 KQPAVTSVP
-678 LVVALTR
+678 LAVALTR

-730 FPIDTTRPESTD
+730 FPIDTTRPEHIDRSV
-742 NKITINANQVFIN
+742 TINANQVFIN
-755 KIVFIG
+755 KIVFIA

-769 SGAFILIRRN
+769 SAAFILIRRN

>member
-1 MRFLHNYLK
+1 
-10 KRLLKTLLFLKQKN
+10 
-24 KQMKTIYRIA
+24 MKTIYRIA

-63 DTVQRFEKAQKIGE
+63 DSLERFERSQKMGE
-77 GMHNLT
+77 GMSNLS
-83 QTVFSGF
+83 QIFFSGF
-90 SGLYTEMQEY
+90 SGLYTEMQNY
-100 LYLYI
+100 LYLYV

-139 YLAIAVYC
+139 YLAIAAYC
-147 LLFIG
+147 LLFVA

-157 VVIAYFS
+157 VTIAYFS
-164 IENLDIKFA
+164 VDNLDLKFA
-173 FSGLIGLYLLVCTYA
+173 VSGLIGLYLLVCTYA

-216 FIGKLWQDIE
+216 FIGKLWQDVE

-235 SIAGRANEMLG
+235 SIAGRANEMLE

-252 DVLYFLLVSGLFIVL
+252 DVLYFILVSSLFIGL

-278 QTISKRVLKYTVL
+278 QPVSKRVLKYALL
-291 ISIVLSLGYI
+291 ISFVLFLGYI
-301 TSRAPLTLYHDMTRT
+301 TSRPPLTLYHDMTRN
-316 KDRTLTKTSLD
+316 KNRTLTKTSLD
-327 IVKKMEGPIKITT
+327 IVKKIEGPIKLTT

-349 HMAMPYSQNYD
+349 FTVMPYSQNQD
-360 KSSFEQYTRFLPQIQ
+360 ISSFENYTRFLPQME
-375 MEYVYYYDISTNAAL
+375 MEYVYYYDTSNNEAL

-403 EKMVESQDL
+403 DKMIETQKL
-412 KLKKLYTPAEIKKII
+412 KFKKLYSPEEIKKII
-427 DLGPEQNRVVR
+427 DLKPEQNRVVR
-438 TVEYNGQKT
+438 TVEYNGKKT
-447 FLRMYDDLFKVP
+447 FLRMYDDLFKAP
-459 FEKEISASLKRLV
+459 SEKEISAALKRLV
-472 YNPVKIVFAT
+472 VPAPKIVIAT
-482 GNMERSIEKNG
+482 GNMERSVDKTG

-498 TGFNEITF
+498 TGFNEISF
-506 RNSLINQGFDVAS
+506 RYSLINQGFDVSS
-519 VDINAQNIPEQTSI
+519 VDINAQNIPEQTGI

-546 ALDRINKYIDQGKNL
+546 AIDRITKYIDEGKNV

-567 ETNSALT
+567 DTNSALA
-574 AITDKLGLG
+574 AITDKLGVSY
-583 FTKQTLVQ
+583 TKQTLVQ

-598 DFLVTDLQRNIDS
+598 DYLVTDLQKN
-611 TLIKFSPNP
+611 TGLIKFSETKND
-620 NNNPI
+620 NPI
-625 PFLGSSGIKTVK
+625 PLLGSSGIKITK
-637 DTGFK
+637 EAGFK

-657 QTGITSVSPELK
+657 QMGITSVSEELK
-669 KQPAVKAIP
+669 KQPSVTGIP

-685 NIKGKSQKIIVA
+685 NINGKFQKIIVA

-708 SRGGSGTFQFVTDIF
+708 SRGGSGTFQFMTDIF

-730 FPIDTTRPESTD
+730 FPIDTSRPENTD
-742 NKITINANQVFIN
+742 KKITINANQVFIN

-761 LFPLLIIL
+761 LFPLLIVL
-769 SGAFILIRRN
+769 SAAFILIRRN

>member
-1 MRFLHNYLK
+1 
-10 KRLLKTLLFLKQKN
+10 
-24 KQMKTIYRIA
+24 MKTIYRIA

-63 DTVQRFEKAQKIGE
+63 NTIERFEKAQKIGQS
-77 GMHNLT
+77 MDNLS
-83 QTVFSGF
+83 QIVFSGF
-90 SGLYTEMQEY
+90 SGLYTEMQNY
-100 LYLYI
+100 LYLYV

-130 KIKEIVLGK
+130 RIKEIVLGK
-139 YLAIAVYC
+139 YLAIAAYC
-147 LLFIG
+147 LLFIA

-157 VVIAYFS
+157 VAIAYFS
-164 IENLDIKFA
+164 IENLDLKFA
-173 FSGLIGLYLLVCTYA
+173 ISGLIGLYLLVCTYA

-216 FIGKLWQDIE
+216 FIGKLWQDVEI
-226 YVKDITYFL
+226 VKDITYFL
-235 SIAGRANEMLG
+235 SIAGRANEMLE

-252 DVLYFLLVSGLFIVL
+252 DVFYFVLVSGLFIVL

-278 QTISKRVLKYTVL
+278 QTASKRVLKYNLL
-291 ISIVLSLGYI
+291 IAAVLSLGYI
-301 TSRAPLTLYHDMTRT
+301 TSRAPLTFYHDMTRN
-316 KDRTLTKTSLD
+316 KDNTLTKSSLD
-327 IVKKMEGPIKITT
+327 VVDKIEGPVKITT

-349 HMAMPYSQNYD
+349 YMAMPYSQNSD
-360 KSSFEQYTRFLPQIQ
+360 IASFAKYTRFLPQIE
-375 MEYVYYYDISTNAAL
+375 MEYVYYYDTSTNEAL

-403 EKMVESQDL
+403 EKMVESQDM
-412 KLKKLYTPAEIKKII
+412 KLKKLYSPAEIKKII

-438 TVEYNGQKT
+438 TVEYNGKKT
-447 FLRMYDDLFKVP
+447 YLRMFDDLFKVP

-472 YNPVKIVFAT
+472 SNPVKIVFAT
-482 GNMERSIEKNG
+482 GNMERSIDKNG

-506 RNSLINQGFDVAS
+506 RNSLINQGFDVSS
-519 VDINAQNIPEQTSI
+519 VDINAQDIPSETAI

-546 ALDRINKYIDQGKNL
+546 AVDRISKYIDQGKNL

-567 ETNSALT
+567 ETNSAL
-574 AITDKLGLG
+574 ASITDKLGIG

-598 DFLVTDLQRNIDS
+598 DFLVTELQKNIDS
-611 TLIKFSPNP
+611 TVIKLSRI
-620 NNNPI
+620 NNPI
-625 PFLGSSGIKTVK
+625 PFLGSSGITTTKEA
-637 DTGFK
+637 GFK

-651 QPAWES
+651 QPVWES
-657 QTGITSVSPELK
+657 QAGITSISEDLK
-669 KQPAVKAIP
+669 KQPSSKEIP
-678 LVVALTR
+678 LVAALTR
-685 NIKGKSQKIIVA
+685 NINGKTQKIIVA

-723 SWFSNYE
+723 SWFSNYQ
-730 FPIDTTRPESTD
+730 FPIDTTRPEKID
-742 NKITINANQVFIN
+742 NKITITSNQVFID
-755 KIVFIG
+755 KILFIG
-761 LFPLLIIL
+761 IFPLLIIL

>member
-1 MRFLHNYLK
+1 
-10 KRLLKTLLFLKQKN
+10 
-24 KQMKTIYRIA
+24 MKTIYRIA

-63 DTVQRFEKAQKIGE
+63 NTIERFEKAQKIGQS
-77 GMHNLT
+77 MDNLS
-83 QTVFSGF
+83 QIVFSGF
-90 SGLYTEMQEY
+90 SGLYTEMQNY
-100 LYLYI
+100 LYLYV

-130 KIKEIVLGK
+130 RIKDIVLGK
-139 YLAIAVYC
+139 YLAIAAYC
-147 LLFIG
+147 LLFIA

-157 VVIAYFS
+157 VAIAYFS
-164 IENLDIKFA
+164 IENLDLKFA
-173 FSGLIGLYLLVCTYA
+173 ISGLIGLYLLVCTYA

-216 FIGKLWQDIE
+216 FIGKLWQDVEI
-226 YVKDITYFL
+226 VKDITYFL
-235 SIAGRANEMLG
+235 SIAGRANEMLE

-252 DVLYFLLVSGLFIVL
+252 DVLYFVLVSSLFIVL

-278 QTISKRVLKYTVL
+278 QTASKRVLKYTLL
-291 ISIVLSLGYI
+291 IATVLSLGYI
-301 TSRAPLTLYHDMTRT
+301 TSRAPLTFYHDMTRN
-316 KDRTLTKTSLD
+316 KDNTLTKSSLD
-327 IVKKMEGPIKITT
+327 VVDKIEGPVKITT

-349 HMAMPYSQNYD
+349 YMAMPYSQNSD
-360 KSSFEQYTRFLPQIQ
+360 IASFAKYTRFLPQIE
-375 MEYVYYYDISTNAAL
+375 MEYIYYYDTSTNEAL

-403 EKMVESQDL
+403 EKMVESQNM
-412 KLKKLYTPAEIKKII
+412 KLKKLYSPAEIKKII

-438 TVEYNGQKT
+438 TVEYNGKKT
-447 FLRMYDDLFKVP
+447 FLRMFDDLFKVP

-472 YNPVKIVFAT
+472 SNPVKIVFAT

-506 RNSLINQGFDVAS
+506 RNSLINQGFDVTS
-519 VDINAQNIPEQTSI
+519 VDINAQNIPSETTI

-546 ALDRINKYIDQGKNL
+546 AVDRITKYIDEGKNL

-567 ETNSALT
+567 ETNSALAT
-574 AITDKLGLG
+574 VTDKLGIG

-598 DFLVTDLQRNIDS
+598 DFLVTELQKNVDS
-611 TLIKFSPNP
+611 TVIKLSKI
-620 NNNPI
+620 NNPI
-625 PFLGSSGIKTVK
+625 PLLGSSGITVTK
-637 DTGFK
+637 EAGFK

-657 QTGITSVSPELK
+657 QTGITSISEDLK
-669 KQPAVKAIP
+669 KQPSSKEIP
-678 LVVALTR
+678 LVTALTR
-685 NIKGKSQKIIVA
+685 NINGKTQKIIVA

-730 FPIDTTRPESTD
+730 FPIDTTRPQKTD
-742 NKITINANQVFIN
+742 DKITVTSNQVFIN
-755 KIVFIG
+755 KILFTAI
-761 LFPLLIIL
+761 FPLLIIL
-769 SGAFILIRRN
+769 GGAFLLIRRN

>member
-1 MRFLHNYLK
+1 
-10 KRLLKTLLFLKQKN
+10 
-24 KQMKTIYRIA
+24 MKTIYRIA

-63 DTVQRFEKAQKIGE
+63 GTVERFEKAQKIGE
-77 GMHNLT
+77 GLGNLS
-83 QTVFSGF
+83 QTIFSGF
-90 SGLYTEMQEY
+90 SGLYTEMQNY
-100 LYLYI
+100 LYLYV

-130 KIKEIVLGK
+130 KIKDIVLGK
-139 YLAIAVYC
+139 YLAIAAYC
-147 LLFIG
+147 LLFIV

-157 VVIAYFS
+157 VGIAYFS
-164 IENLDIKFA
+164 IDNLDLKFA
-173 FSGLIGLYLLVCTYA
+173 ISGLIGLYLLVCTYA

-216 FIGKLWQDIE
+216 FIGKLWQDVE
-226 YVKDITYFL
+226 VVKDITYFL
-235 SIAGRANEMLG
+235 SIAGRANEMLE

-252 DVLYFLLVSGLFIVL
+252 DVFYFVLVSSLFIVL

-278 QTISKRVLKYTVL
+278 QTISKRVLKYTLLITVVL
-291 ISIVLSLGYI
+291 ALGYI
-301 TSRAPLTLYHDMTRT
+301 TSRAPLTLYYDMTRT
-316 KDRTLTKTSLD
+316 KDRTLTKNSLD
-327 IVKKMEGPIKITT
+327 IVKKIDGPLKLTT

-349 HMAMPYSQNYD
+349 YMAMPYSQNSD
-360 KSSFEQYTRFLPQIQ
+360 IASFEKYTRFLPQME
-375 MEYVYYYDISTNAAL
+375 MEYVYYYDTSSNEAL

-403 EKMVESQDL
+403 EKMIETQDL
-412 KLKKLYTPAEIKKII
+412 KLKKLYSPEEIKKVI
-427 DLGPEQNRVVR
+427 DLKSEQNRVVR
-438 TVEYNGQKT
+438 TVEYNGKKT
-447 FLRMYDDLFKVP
+447 FLRMYDDMFKVP
-459 FEKEISASLKRLV
+459 MEKEISASLKRLV
-472 YNPVKIVFAT
+472 VPSPKIVFAT
-482 GNMERSIEKNG
+482 GNMERSVDKVG

-506 RNSLINQGFDVAS
+506 RYSLINQGFDVSS
-519 VDINAQNIPEQTSI
+519 VDINAQNIPDQTTI

-546 ALDRINKYIDQGKNL
+546 AIDRITKYIDQGKNL

-567 ETNSALT
+567 ETNSALS
-574 AITDKLGLG
+574 AVTDKLGLS
-583 FTKQTLVQ
+583 FTKQALVQ
-591 ESETNSP
+591 ESEINSP
-598 DFLVTDLQRNIDS
+598 DYLVTEISKNIDS
-611 TLIKFSPNP
+611 TVIKFSKTR

-625 PFLGSSGIKTVK
+625 PFLGSSGIKIVK

-642 VTPLLKTNN
+642 VTPLLKTNAE
-651 QPAWES
+651 PAWEA
-657 QTGITSVSPELK
+657 QTGITSIPEDLK
-669 KQPAVKAIP
+669 KQPAITAVP
-678 LVVALTR
+678 LAVALTR
-685 NIKGKSQKIIVA
+685 NVNGKTQKIIVA

-708 SRGGSGTFQFVTDIF
+708 SRGGSGTFQFVTDLF
-723 SWFSNYE
+723 SWFTNYE
-730 FPIDTTRPESTD
+730 FPIDTTRPENTD
-742 NKITINANQVFIN
+742 KKITFTANQVFIS

-769 SGAFILIRRN
+769 SAAFILIRRN

>member
-1 MRFLHNYLK
+1 
-10 KRLLKTLLFLKQKN
+10 
-24 KQMKTIYRIA
+24 MKTIYRIA

-63 DTVQRFEKAQKIGE
+63 NTIERFEKAQKIGQS
-77 GMHNLT
+77 MDNLS
-83 QTVFSGF
+83 QVVFSGF
-90 SGLYTEMQEY
+90 SGLYTEMQSY
-100 LYLYI
+100 LYLYV

-130 KIKEIVLGK
+130 RIKDIVLGK
-139 YLAIAVYC
+139 YLAIAAYC
-147 LLFIG
+147 LLFIA

-157 VVIAYFS
+157 VAIAYFS
-164 IENLDIKFA
+164 IDNLDLKFA
-173 FSGLIGLYLLVCTYA
+173 ISGLIGLYLLVCTYA

-216 FIGKLWQDIE
+216 FIGKLWQDVEI
-226 YVKDITYFL
+226 VKDITYFL
-235 SIAGRANEMLG
+235 SIAGRADEMLE

-252 DVLYFLLVSGLFIVL
+252 DVFYFVLVSSLFIVL

-278 QTISKRVLKYTVL
+278 QTVSKRVLKYTLL
-291 ISIVLSLGYI
+291 ITIVLSLGYI

-316 KDRTLTKTSLD
+316 KDKTLTKTSLN
-327 IVKKMEGPIKITT
+327 IVEKIDGPIKLTT

-349 HMAMPYSQNYD
+349 FMVLPASQNSD
-360 KSSFEQYTRFLPQIQ
+360 IASFEKYTRFLPQME
-375 MEYVYYYDISTNAAL
+375 MEYVYYYDKSNNEAL

-403 EKMVESQDL
+403 EKLIETQNM
-412 KLKKLYTPAEIKKII
+412 KLKKLYSPAEMKKIV

-438 TVEYNGQKT
+438 TVEYKGKKT
-447 FLRMYDDLFKVP
+447 FLRFFDDLFKVP
-459 FEKEISASLKRLV
+459 LEKEISASLKRLV
-472 YNPVKIVFAT
+472 VSPPKIVFAT
-482 GNMERSIEKNG
+482 GNMERSVDKNG

-498 TGFNEITF
+498 TGFNEVSF
-506 RNSLINQGFDVAS
+506 RYSFINQGFDVSS
-519 VDINAQNIPEQTSI
+519 VDINAQDIPAETTI

-546 ALDRINKYIDQGKNL
+546 AVDRITKYIDQGKNL

-567 ETNSALT
+567 ETNSALA
-574 AITDKLGLG
+574 AITDKLGVS

-598 DFLVTDLQRNIDS
+598 DFLVTELQKNVDS
-611 TLIKFSPNP
+611 TIIKFSKI
-620 NNNPI
+620 NNPI
-625 PFLGSSGIKTVK
+625 PLLGSSGITATK
-637 DTGFK
+637 DAGFK
-642 VTPLLKTNN
+642 ITPLLKTNN

-657 QTGITSVSPELK
+657 QAGITSIPEELK
-669 KQPAVKAIP
+669 KQPSSKEIP
-678 LVVALTR
+678 LVTALTR
-685 NIKGKSQKIIVA
+685 NINGKTQKIIIA

-723 SWFSNYE
+723 SWFSNSE
-730 FPIDTTRPESTD
+730 FPIDTTRPEHTD